1 MKIRKFLKVLNFLFI
16 ILAAEVIIGLVCITN
31 KIKDAKYEEDKT
43 CITQIAINP
52 IEKRLARS
60 QAPSDQVTR
69 ITSSSRLILERIVK
83 TMENTGYGKGYW
95 TQCKNAVRTPTPTSG
110 GLYYIDIPSFYFN
123 EDVGGAWNST
133 YVYYCKEITEFD
145 FSGLNIGGITT
156 LPDFSKWPNLRRL
169 NFSNCKISETS
180 GFMTSSGRK
189 ALRKITYIDLSKNN
203 IESINAG
210 IVHDAR
216 YNLQHQ
222 IITKYLGTIKSGN
235 TGNSTLPDIF
245 VKSYGNIVAPT
256 YYKENIVKISGKKVT
271 VKSKGKEQEK
281 AMVRI
286 PGTSSSPFKGSYV
299 MFNWSGIKAST
310 NPNNNNNN
318 NNNNNQIYYNI
329 SLSYKSSTTSGWEQ
343 IKYIE
348 IYPTSGENVNYNN
361 AKVYVN
367 GNYVGNNTVKYP
379 VTKNGKYTIKI
390 TYPGLRDI
398 ILNQEVKGI
407 DREHPTFT
415 TNYKSETGKN
425 IKYLTVYAKDN
436 VAIKN
441 ISVNGTNIY
450 SCNKKDYYCAY
461 SATYKI
467 SKSGKYTIKVED
479 LAGNWRK
486 IEENVNVD
494 TTPPKIQSLQIKKN
508 DKIYDKD
515 KCAVKVGDKLILN
528 LKAHEEVSK
537 YSGIKI
543 NGTDLKTGTINVGN
557 KTNFSIE
564 IPITDKFG
572 TGTLYGDYV
581 IEIYGLSD
589 KWGNATSYTI
599 KNKVYFDS
607 SYPEISEINI
617 TGGKLS
623 SDKQKMTIYQNQK
636 IVIDLT
642 TEEKLGN
649 NPEIYV
655 CGHKTTFAR
664 LKNKNKNKKDKSEIY
679 HYYAYLDSNYI
690 LQTANAFGY
699 VDKCIPIEIKNYK
712 NLSGNLGD
720 DIIIDES
727 NKSSNGIYL
736 YYGNSEANKLYFASA
751 VDISTYSETGDGY
764 TWLTKVGDKNYKNY
778 KQFRGSYA
786 EKSYWGGTIH
796 QYGCGPTSV
805 AIVLS
810 GLGIDKNPGDVANS
824 IKEGTSPSSLKTA
837 FENFGVTVELKYNT
851 STETTIKN
859 IRNNL
864 EKGMPVLVGVSPG
877 PDSKYT
883 TIGHW
888 LVLLSI
894 SGDTVTISNAG
905 RDSESGTETDNINT
919 LVEKYMEGNG
929 YILVKSAKTDSATN
943 VKNEAI
949 AGDINQDGYIN
960 EYDYLLL
967 QRYLSKLQ
975 ELTDDQKKYANVDGN
990 ESIDANDLTALKVII
1005 NKRVNSLQIGS
1016 SETFKVYDNENK
1028 LVSGDNL
1035 KLSVTEGEEFINVT
1049 ENEDGISIKS
1059 KNELSALNGSV
1070 VIKAT
1075 YLNEKNEEE
1084 KAGEIKLKII
1094 DKNNVTTGFEVI
1106 TGKKVNKNILGDVN
1120 KDGFITEV
1128 DSFDVQRAI
1137 VNLIQLTEEGK
1148 ERGDINKDGVLTVSD
1163 ATDIQ
1168 KMCVNNYNGM
1178 YKNDVFTLK
1187 FNSFEDNNYEDIKDE
1202 NIQNQIRW
1210 YAEGQEDMV
1219 TITPNNDGSANIKVN
1234 ENAVTGS
1241 KIAICCSMLDENSE
1255 DNKYKTARFN
1265 IEIIDKAYV
1274 ELSENTINYDL
1285 SNLPDKY
1292 TYLKV
1297 NTNLDNKD
1305 AEWKSS
1311 DENIVKLKE
1320 DSYGNV
1326 EVIPVKEGTAKV
1338 TVTID
1343 GISDECDVKV
1353 EKSITKI
1360 YTSKQD
1366 ITLKES
1372 LEDEEYIIANSVSK
1386 LLKSSANS
1394 QDIEGEIDATEEP
1407 IITSS
1412 DEDIARM
1419 YKDEETGAYKILAI
1433 SEGKATI
1440 EISSP
1445 TNEDVKETIKVNVKP
1460 LNIPT
1465 IQKVTIDQ
1473 DEGQQEYKKGE
1484 KISFKVVFSEEIKGE
1499 VPELQLVFGNNS
1511 SVGIPKFVG
1520 IEDNNTA
1527 IRYEYEVQEG
1537 DNGILKILGLNGGNL
1552 TDDTGKMDTILT
1564 VNNEEEEFT
1573 IEETEENIDIENETL
1588 EVSSN
1593 DESEDE
1599 SKELSEEYISSN
1611 TKAFVGDDVTEQ
1623 DEMSDELT
1631 GNLET
1636 VPNGINL
1643 LVGEVIADTTA
1654 PEITVVPE
1662 IEKDSY
1668 YLNKGDIVKV
1678 NITSNEDL
1686 AELPTVTMGG
1696 QVATVEGSGKEYT
1709 ASLEINDKIKEGY
1722 LEIQV
1727 SGCRDLSGNEAN
1739 LTVMNEENMDEPIV
1753 IDYSKST
1760 IKAIYIMAEE
1770 GKNYKAGDKVKI
1782 KVVFEDENMKNRN
1795 EYIAA
1800 EEVPVL
1806 NIKFG
1811 RNKAEG
1817 NLESDYTVGEYVNSI
1832 IYTYTIS
1839 EKDIGKMTI
1848 NNITGNIEDAAGN
1861 KTDLSKINISNVVTG
1876 QINEIV
1882 KENESNSNKNEGVLE
1897 KLPFKLPYT
1906 GSVAFWIIIASVGVG
1921 ATIAGVSYIVRK
1933 KHYIK

>member
-1 MKIRKFLKVLNFLFI
+1 MKIMKFLKVLNFLFI
-16 ILAAEVIIGLVCITN
+16 ILVAEVIIGLVCITN

-43 CITQIAINP
+43 SITQIAINP
-52 IEKRLARS
+52 IEKKLAS
-60 QAPSDQVTR
+60 SQVTR

-83 TMENTGYGKGYW
+83 TMENTGCGKAYW
-95 TQCKNAVRTPTPTSG
+95 DQCKNAVRTPTPTSG

-736 YYGNSEANKLYFASA
+736 YYGNSEANKLYFAS
-751 VDISTYSETGDGY
+751 
-764 TWLTKVGDKNYKNY
+764 DKN
-778 KQFRGSYA
+778 
-786 EKSYWGGTIH
+786 
-796 QYGCGPTSV
+796 
-805 AIVLS
+805 
-810 GLGIDKNPGDVANS
+810 
-824 IKEGTSPSSLKTA
+824 
-837 FENFGVTVELKYNT
+837 
-851 STETTIKN
+851 
-859 IRNNL
+859 
-864 EKGMPVLVGVSPG
+864 
-877 PDSKYT
+877 
-883 TIGHW
+883 
-888 LVLLSI
+888 
-894 SGDTVTISNAG
+894 
-905 RDSESGTETDNINT
+905 
-919 LVEKYMEGNG
+919 
-929 YILVKSAKTDSATN
+929 VKD
-943 VKNEAI
+943 EAI
-949 AGDINQDGYIN
+949 AGDINQDGYVN

-975 ELTDDQKKYANVDGN
+975 EFTDDQKKYANVDGN
-990 ESIDANDLTALKVII
+990 DTIDANDLTALKVII

-1028 LVSGDNL
+1028 SVSGDNL
-1035 KLSVTEGEEFINVT
+1035 KISVTEGEEFINVT
-1049 ENEDGISIKS
+1049 ESQDGISIKS

-1075 YLNEKNEEE
+1075 YLNEDNEEE

-1106 TGKKVNKNILGDVN
+1106 TEKKVNKNILGDVN

-1137 VNLIQLTEEGK
+1137 VNLIQLTEEEK

-1187 FNSFEDNNYEDIKDE
+1187 FNSYEDNNYEDIKDE

-1433 SEGKATI
+1433 SEGEATI

-1623 DEMSDELT
+1623 DEISDGLT

-1800 EEVPVL
+1800 EEVPVI

-1882 KENESNSNKNEGVLE
+1882 KEKESNSNSNKNEGVLE

>member
-1 MKIRKFLKVLNFLFI
+1 MKIMKFLKVLNFLFI
-16 ILAAEVIIGLVCITN
+16 ILVAEVIIGLVCITN

-43 CITQIAINP
+43 SITQIAINP
-52 IEKRLARS
+52 IEKKLAKYS
-60 QAPSDQVTR
+60 SVR
-69 ITSSSRLILERIVK
+69 ITSSSDVILKYIINKISDEIWLTWDEQKNMNPVEASLERNNRKALHKI
-83 TMENTGYGKGYW
+83 
-95 TQCKNAVRTPTPTSG
+95 SG
-110 GLYYIDIPSFYFN
+110 GYYIEVPSRYFSS
-123 EDVGGAWNST
+123 AT
-133 YVYYCKEITEFD
+133 CKKETEFN

-664 LKNKNKNKKDKSEIY
+664 LKNKNKKDKSEIY

-736 YYGNSEANKLYFASA
+736 YYGNSELNKLYLAS
-751 VDISTYSETGDGY
+751 
-764 TWLTKVGDKNYKNY
+764 DKN
-778 KQFRGSYA
+778 
-786 EKSYWGGTIH
+786 EK
-796 QYGCGPTSV
+796 
-805 AIVLS
+805 
-810 GLGIDKNPGDVANS
+810 D
-824 IKEGTSPSSLKTA
+824 
-837 FENFGVTVELKYNT
+837 
-851 STETTIKN
+851 
-859 IRNNL
+859 R
-864 EKGMPVLVGVSPG
+864 
-877 PDSKYT
+877 
-883 TIGHW
+883 
-888 LVLLSI
+888 
-894 SGDTVTISNAG
+894 
-905 RDSESGTETDNINT
+905 
-919 LVEKYMEGNG
+919 
-929 YILVKSAKTDSATN
+929 
-943 VKNEAI
+943 AI
-949 AGDINQDGYIN
+949 AGDINQDGYVN

-1210 YAEGQEDMV
+1210 YAEGQADMV

-1241 KIAICCSMLDENSE
+1241 KIVICCSMLDENSE

-1511 SVGIPKFVG
+1511 SVGIPEFVG

-1739 LTVMNEENMDEPIV
+1739 LTVINEENMDEPIV

-1760 IKAIYIMAEE
+1760 IKTIDIMAEE

>member
-1 MKIRKFLKVLNFLFI
+1 MKVLNFLFI
-16 ILAAEVIIGLVCITN
+16 ILVAEVIIGLVCITN

-43 CITQIAINP
+43 SITQIAINP

-664 LKNKNKNKKDKSEIY
+664 LKNKNKKDKSEIY

-736 YYGNSEANKLYFASA
+736 YYGNSELNKLYLAS
-751 VDISTYSETGDGY
+751 
-764 TWLTKVGDKNYKNY
+764 DKN
-778 KQFRGSYA
+778 
-786 EKSYWGGTIH
+786 
-796 QYGCGPTSV
+796 
-805 AIVLS
+805 
-810 GLGIDKNPGDVANS
+810 
-824 IKEGTSPSSLKTA
+824 
-837 FENFGVTVELKYNT
+837 
-851 STETTIKN
+851 
-859 IRNNL
+859 
-864 EKGMPVLVGVSPG
+864 
-877 PDSKYT
+877 
-883 TIGHW
+883 
-888 LVLLSI
+888 
-894 SGDTVTISNAG
+894 
-905 RDSESGTETDNINT
+905 
-919 LVEKYMEGNG
+919 
-929 YILVKSAKTDSATN
+929 VKD
-943 VKNEAI
+943 EAI
-949 AGDINQDGYIN
+949 AGDINQDGYVN

-1075 YLNEKNEEE
+1075 YLNEDNEEE

-1210 YAEGQEDMV
+1210 YAEGQADMV

-1241 KIAICCSMLDENSE
+1241 KIVICCSMLDENSE

-1473 DEGQQEYKKGE
+1473 DEGQQEYKQGE
-1484 KISFKVVFSEEIKGE
+1484 KISIKIAFSEEVKGN
-1499 VPELQLVFGNNS
+1499 VPELQLEFGNNS
-1511 SVGIPKFVG
+1511 SVKNPEFIRF
-1520 IEDNNTA
+1520 EDNNTA

-1537 DNGILKILGLNGGNL
+1537 DNGILKIVGLNDGNL

-1564 VNNEEEEFT
+1564 VNNEEEEDFT
-1573 IEETEENIDIENETL
+1573 IEETEENIDIENEKM
-1588 EVSSN
+1588 EVLSN

-1882 KENESNSNKNEGVLE
+1882 KENESNSNSNKNEGVLE

>member
-1 MKIRKFLKVLNFLFI
+1 MKVLNFLFI
-16 ILAAEVIIGLVCITN
+16 ILVAEVIIGLVCITN

-43 CITQIAINP
+43 SITQIAINP

-310 NPNNNNNN
+310 NPNNNSDNNN

-664 LKNKNKNKKDKSEIY
+664 LKNKNKKDKSEIY

-736 YYGNSEANKLYFASA
+736 YYGNSELNKLYLAS
-751 VDISTYSETGDGY
+751 
-764 TWLTKVGDKNYKNY
+764 DKN
-778 KQFRGSYA
+778 
-786 EKSYWGGTIH
+786 
-796 QYGCGPTSV
+796 
-805 AIVLS
+805 
-810 GLGIDKNPGDVANS
+810 
-824 IKEGTSPSSLKTA
+824 
-837 FENFGVTVELKYNT
+837 
-851 STETTIKN
+851 
-859 IRNNL
+859 
-864 EKGMPVLVGVSPG
+864 
-877 PDSKYT
+877 
-883 TIGHW
+883 
-888 LVLLSI
+888 
-894 SGDTVTISNAG
+894 
-905 RDSESGTETDNINT
+905 
-919 LVEKYMEGNG
+919 
-929 YILVKSAKTDSATN
+929 VKD
-943 VKNEAI
+943 EAI

-1210 YAEGQEDMV
+1210 YAEGQADMV

-1241 KIAICCSMLDENSE
+1241 KIVICCSMLDENSE

-1285 SNLPDKY
+1285 SKLPDKY

-1473 DEGQQEYKKGE
+1473 DEGQQEYKQGE
-1484 KISFKVVFSEEIKGE
+1484 KISIKIAFSEEVKGN
-1499 VPELQLVFGNNS
+1499 VPELQLEFGNNS
-1511 SVGIPKFVG
+1511 SVKNPEFIRF
-1520 IEDNNTA
+1520 EDNNTA

-1537 DNGILKILGLNGGNL
+1537 DNGILKIVGLNDGNL

-1564 VNNEEEEFT
+1564 VNNEEEEDFT
-1573 IEETEENIDIENETL
+1573 IEETEENIDIENEKM
-1588 EVSSN
+1588 EVLSN

-1611 TKAFVGDDVTEQ
+1611 TKAVVGDDVTEQ

-1882 KENESNSNKNEGVLE
+1882 KEKESNSNSNKNEGVLE

>member
-1 MKIRKFLKVLNFLFI
+1 MKIMKFLKVLNFLFI
-16 ILAAEVIIGLVCITN
+16 ILVAEVIIGLVCITN

-43 CITQIAINP
+43 SITQIAINP
-52 IEKRLARS
+52 IEKKLAKYS
-60 QAPSDQVTR
+60 SVR
-69 ITSSSRLILERIVK
+69 ITSSSDVILKYIINKISDEIWLTWDEQKNMNPVEASLERNNRKALHKI
-83 TMENTGYGKGYW
+83 
-95 TQCKNAVRTPTPTSG
+95 SG
-110 GLYYIDIPSFYFN
+110 GYYIEVPSRYFSS
-123 EDVGGAWNST
+123 AT
-133 YVYYCKEITEFD
+133 CKKETEGK

-156 LPDFSKWPNLRRL
+156 LPEFSKWPNLRRL

-664 LKNKNKNKKDKSEIY
+664 LKNKNKKDKSEIY

-736 YYGNSEANKLYFASA
+736 YYGNSELNKLYLAS
-751 VDISTYSETGDGY
+751 
-764 TWLTKVGDKNYKNY
+764 DKN
-778 KQFRGSYA
+778 
-786 EKSYWGGTIH
+786 EK
-796 QYGCGPTSV
+796 
-805 AIVLS
+805 
-810 GLGIDKNPGDVANS
+810 D
-824 IKEGTSPSSLKTA
+824 
-837 FENFGVTVELKYNT
+837 
-851 STETTIKN
+851 
-859 IRNNL
+859 R
-864 EKGMPVLVGVSPG
+864 
-877 PDSKYT
+877 
-883 TIGHW
+883 
-888 LVLLSI
+888 
-894 SGDTVTISNAG
+894 
-905 RDSESGTETDNINT
+905 
-919 LVEKYMEGNG
+919 
-929 YILVKSAKTDSATN
+929 
-943 VKNEAI
+943 AI
-949 AGDINQDGYIN
+949 AGDINQDGYVN

-1202 NIQNQIRW
+1202 NIHNQIRW
-1210 YAEGQEDMV
+1210 YAEGQADMV

-1241 KIAICCSMLDENSE
+1241 KIVICCSMLDENSE

-1433 SEGKATI
+1433 SEGEATI

-1511 SVGIPKFVG
+1511 SVGIPEFVG

-1739 LTVMNEENMDEPIV
+1739 LTVINEENMDEPIV

-1760 IKAIYIMAEE
+1760 IKTIDIMAEE

>member
-1 MKIRKFLKVLNFLFI
+1 MKIMKFLKVLNFLFI
-16 ILAAEVIIGLVCITN
+16 ILVAEVIIGLVCITN

-43 CITQIAINP
+43 SITQIAINP
-52 IEKRLARS
+52 IEKKLAKYS
-60 QAPSDQVTR
+60 SVR
-69 ITSSSRLILERIVK
+69 ITSSSDVILKYIINKISDEIWLTWDEQKNMNPVEASLERNNRKALHKI
-83 TMENTGYGKGYW
+83 
-95 TQCKNAVRTPTPTSG
+95 SG
-110 GLYYIDIPSFYFN
+110 GYYIEVPSRYFSS
-123 EDVGGAWNST
+123 DT
-133 YVYYCKEITEFD
+133 CKKEKEFN

-169 NFSNCKISETS
+169 NFSNCKISGTS

-664 LKNKNKNKKDKSEIY
+664 LKNKNKKDKSEIY

-736 YYGNSEANKLYFASA
+736 YYGNSEANKLYFAS
-751 VDISTYSETGDGY
+751 
-764 TWLTKVGDKNYKNY
+764 DKN
-778 KQFRGSYA
+778 
-786 EKSYWGGTIH
+786 
-796 QYGCGPTSV
+796 
-805 AIVLS
+805 
-810 GLGIDKNPGDVANS
+810 
-824 IKEGTSPSSLKTA
+824 
-837 FENFGVTVELKYNT
+837 
-851 STETTIKN
+851 
-859 IRNNL
+859 
-864 EKGMPVLVGVSPG
+864 
-877 PDSKYT
+877 
-883 TIGHW
+883 
-888 LVLLSI
+888 
-894 SGDTVTISNAG
+894 
-905 RDSESGTETDNINT
+905 
-919 LVEKYMEGNG
+919 
-929 YILVKSAKTDSATN
+929 VKD
-943 VKNEAI
+943 EAI
-949 AGDINQDGYIN
+949 AGDINQDGYVN

-975 ELTDDQKKYANVDGN
+975 ELTDAQKKYANVDGN
-990 ESIDANDLTALKVII
+990 DTIDANDLTALKVII

-1016 SETFKVYDNENK
+1016 SETFKVYDNKNK

-1035 KLSVTEGEEFINVT
+1035 KLSVTEGEELVNVT
-1049 ENEDGISIKS
+1049 KSQDGISIKS

-1070 VIKAT
+1070 VIKVT
-1075 YLNEKNEEE
+1075 YLNENNEEE
-1084 KAGEIKLKII
+1084 KVGEIKLKII
-1094 DKNNVTTGFEVI
+1094 DKNNITTGFEVI
-1106 TGKKVNKNILGDVN
+1106 TAKKVNKNILGDVN

-1128 DSFDVQRAI
+1128 DSFEVQRAI
-1137 VNLIQLTEEGK
+1137 VNLVQFTEEGK

-1210 YAEGQEDMV
+1210 YAEGQADMV

-1241 KIAICCSMLDENSE
+1241 KIVICCSMLDENSE

-1433 SEGKATI
+1433 SEGEATI

-1511 SVGIPKFVG
+1511 SVGIPEFVG

-1739 LTVMNEENMDEPIV
+1739 LTVINEENMDEPIV

-1760 IKAIYIMAEE
+1760 IKTIDIMAEE

>member
-1 MKIRKFLKVLNFLFI
+1 MKIMKFLKVLNFLFI
-16 ILAAEVIIGLVCITN
+16 ILVAEVIIGLVCITN

-43 CITQIAINP
+43 SITQIAINP
-52 IEKRLARS
+52 IEKKLAKYS
-60 QAPSDQVTR
+60 SVR
-69 ITSSSRLILERIVK
+69 ITSSSDVILKYIINKISDEIWLTWDEQKNMNPVEASLERNNRKALHKI
-83 TMENTGYGKGYW
+83 
-95 TQCKNAVRTPTPTSG
+95 SG
-110 GLYYIDIPSFYFN
+110 GYYIEVPSRYFSS
-123 EDVGGAWNST
+123 AT
-133 YVYYCKEITEFD
+133 CKKETEFN

-664 LKNKNKNKKDKSEIY
+664 LKNKNKKDKSEIY

-736 YYGNSEANKLYFASA
+736 YYGNSEANKLYFAS
-751 VDISTYSETGDGY
+751 
-764 TWLTKVGDKNYKNY
+764 DKN
-778 KQFRGSYA
+778 
-786 EKSYWGGTIH
+786 
-796 QYGCGPTSV
+796 
-805 AIVLS
+805 
-810 GLGIDKNPGDVANS
+810 
-824 IKEGTSPSSLKTA
+824 
-837 FENFGVTVELKYNT
+837 
-851 STETTIKN
+851 
-859 IRNNL
+859 
-864 EKGMPVLVGVSPG
+864 
-877 PDSKYT
+877 
-883 TIGHW
+883 
-888 LVLLSI
+888 
-894 SGDTVTISNAG
+894 
-905 RDSESGTETDNINT
+905 
-919 LVEKYMEGNG
+919 
-929 YILVKSAKTDSATN
+929 VKD
-943 VKNEAI
+943 EAI
-949 AGDINQDGYIN
+949 AGDINQDGYVN

-975 ELTDDQKKYANVDGN
+975 EFTDDQKKYANVDGN

-1106 TGKKVNKNILGDVN
+1106 TEKKVNKNILGDVN

-1137 VNLIQLTEEGK
+1137 LNLIQLTEEEK

-1433 SEGKATI
+1433 SEGEATI

-1511 SVGIPKFVG
+1511 SVGIPEFVG

-1739 LTVMNEENMDEPIV
+1739 LTVINEENMDEPIV

-1760 IKAIYIMAEE
+1760 IKTIDIMAEE

-1800 EEVPVL
+1800 EEVSVL

>member
-1 MKIRKFLKVLNFLFI
+1 MKVLNFLFI
-16 ILAAEVIIGLVCITN
+16 ILVAEVIIELVCITN

-43 CITQIAINP
+43 SITQIAINP
-52 IEKRLARS
+52 IEKKLAS
-60 QAPSDQVTR
+60 SQVTR

-83 TMENTGYGKGYW
+83 TMENTGCGKAYW
-95 TQCKNAVRTPTPTSG
+95 DQCKNAVRTPTPTSG
-110 GLYYIDIPSFYFN
+110 GLYYIDIPLFYFN
-123 EDVGGAWNST
+123 EVVGD
-133 YVYYCKEITEFD
+133 CKKITEFD
-145 FSGLNIGGITT
+145 FSGLSIGRITT

-203 IESINAG
+203 IESINTG
-210 IVHDAR
+210 IVQDAR
-216 YNLQHQ
+216 YNLKQQQ
-222 IITKYLGTIKSGN
+222 IIRNLGTIKNGN
-235 TGNSTLPDIF
+235 TGISTLPDIF
-245 VKSYGNIVAPT
+245 VKSYGNIAAPT
-256 YYKENIVKISGKKVT
+256 KYRKDSNIVKISGKKVT
-271 VKSKGKEQEK
+271 IKSKGNGKQNG
-281 AMVRI
+281 VVQI
-286 PGTSSSPFKGSYV
+286 PAASNSPFKGSYV
-299 MFNWSGIKAST
+299 SFNWTGTKAST
-310 NPNNNNNN
+310 NPNYN

-664 LKNKNKNKKDKSEIY
+664 LKNKNKKDKSEIY

-736 YYGNSEANKLYFASA
+736 YYGNSELNKLYLAS
-751 VDISTYSETGDGY
+751 
-764 TWLTKVGDKNYKNY
+764 DKN
-778 KQFRGSYA
+778 
-786 EKSYWGGTIH
+786 EK
-796 QYGCGPTSV
+796 
-805 AIVLS
+805 
-810 GLGIDKNPGDVANS
+810 D
-824 IKEGTSPSSLKTA
+824 
-837 FENFGVTVELKYNT
+837 
-851 STETTIKN
+851 
-859 IRNNL
+859 R
-864 EKGMPVLVGVSPG
+864 
-877 PDSKYT
+877 
-883 TIGHW
+883 
-888 LVLLSI
+888 
-894 SGDTVTISNAG
+894 
-905 RDSESGTETDNINT
+905 
-919 LVEKYMEGNG
+919 
-929 YILVKSAKTDSATN
+929 
-943 VKNEAI
+943 AI
-949 AGDINQDGYIN
+949 AGDINQDGYVN

-1075 YLNEKNEEE
+1075 YLNEDNEEE

-1094 DKNNVTTGFEVI
+1094 DRDNITTGFEVV
-1106 TGKKVNKNILGDVN
+1106 TAKKVNKNILGDVN

-1128 DSFDVQRAI
+1128 DSFEVQRAI
-1137 VNLIQLTEEGK
+1137 VNLIQLTEEEK
-1148 ERGDINKDGVLTVSD
+1148 ERGDINRDGSLNIVD

-1433 SEGKATI
+1433 SEGEATI

-1511 SVGIPKFVG
+1511 SVGIPEFVG

-1564 VNNEEEEFT
+1564 VNNEEEFT

-1739 LTVMNEENMDEPIV
+1739 LTVINEENMDEPIV

-1760 IKAIYIMAEE
+1760 IKTIDIMAEE

>member
-43 CITQIAINP
+43 SVTQIAINP
-52 IEKRLARS
+52 IEKKLAKYS
-60 QAPSDQVTR
+60 SVR
-69 ITSSSRLILERIVK
+69 ITSSSDVILKYIINKISDEIWLTWDEQKNMNPVEASLERNNRKALHKI
-83 TMENTGYGKGYW
+83 
-95 TQCKNAVRTPTPTSG
+95 SG
-110 GLYYIDIPSFYFN
+110 GYYIEVPSRYFSS
-123 EDVGGAWNST
+123 DT
-133 YVYYCKEITEFD
+133 CKKEKEFN

-169 NFSNCKISETS
+169 NFSNCKISGTS

-189 ALRKITYIDLSKNN
+189 ALKNITYIDLSKNN
-203 IESINAG
+203 IESINDG

-348 IYPTSGENVNYNN
+348 IYPTFGENVNYNN

-367 GNYVGNNTVKYP
+367 GNYVGNNKVKYP

-390 TYPGLRDI
+390 TYPGLRDL

-415 TNYKSETGKN
+415 TNYRSEIGKN

-461 SATYKI
+461 SKTYKI
-467 SKSGKYTIKVED
+467 TKSGKYTIKVED

-486 IEENVNVD
+486 IEENVKVD

-543 NGTDLKTGTINVGN
+543 NGVDLKTNTINVGN

-572 TGTLYGDYV
+572 AGALYGDYV
-581 IEIYGLSD
+581 IEIYGISD
-589 KWGNATSYTI
+589 KWGNATSYVI

-623 SDKQKMTIYQNQK
+623 YDKQKMTIYQNQK
-636 IVIDLT
+636 IIIDLT

-664 LKNKNKNKKDKSEIY
+664 LKNKNKKDKSEIY

-736 YYGNSEANKLYFASA
+736 YYGNSELNKLYLAS
-751 VDISTYSETGDGY
+751 
-764 TWLTKVGDKNYKNY
+764 DKN
-778 KQFRGSYA
+778 
-786 EKSYWGGTIH
+786 EK
-796 QYGCGPTSV
+796 
-805 AIVLS
+805 
-810 GLGIDKNPGDVANS
+810 D
-824 IKEGTSPSSLKTA
+824 
-837 FENFGVTVELKYNT
+837 
-851 STETTIKN
+851 
-859 IRNNL
+859 R
-864 EKGMPVLVGVSPG
+864 
-877 PDSKYT
+877 
-883 TIGHW
+883 
-888 LVLLSI
+888 
-894 SGDTVTISNAG
+894 
-905 RDSESGTETDNINT
+905 
-919 LVEKYMEGNG
+919 
-929 YILVKSAKTDSATN
+929 
-943 VKNEAI
+943 AI
-949 AGDINQDGYIN
+949 AGDINQDGYVN

-1210 YAEGQEDMV
+1210 YAEGQADMV

-1241 KIAICCSMLDENSE
+1241 KIVICCSMLDENSE

-1433 SEGKATI
+1433 SEGEATI

-1473 DEGQQEYKKGE
+1473 DEGQQEYKKGK

-1511 SVGIPKFVG
+1511 SVGIPEFVG

-1739 LTVMNEENMDEPIV
+1739 LTVINEENMDEPIV

-1760 IKAIYIMAEE
+1760 IKTIDIMAEE

>member
-1 MKIRKFLKVLNFLFI
+1 MKIMKFLKVLNFLFI
-16 ILAAEVIIGLVCITN
+16 ILVAEVIIGLVCITN

-43 CITQIAINP
+43 SITQIAINP
-52 IEKRLARS
+52 IEKKLAKYS
-60 QAPSDQVTR
+60 SVR
-69 ITSSSRLILERIVK
+69 ITSSSDVILKYIINKISDEIWLTWDEQKNMNPVEASLERNNRKALHKI
-83 TMENTGYGKGYW
+83 
-95 TQCKNAVRTPTPTSG
+95 SG
-110 GLYYIDIPSFYFN
+110 GYYIEVPSRYFSS
-123 EDVGGAWNST
+123 DT
-133 YVYYCKEITEFD
+133 CKKEKEFN

-169 NFSNCKISETS
+169 NFSNCKISGTS

-664 LKNKNKNKKDKSEIY
+664 LKNKNKKDKSEIY

-736 YYGNSEANKLYFASA
+736 YYGNSELNKLYLAS
-751 VDISTYSETGDGY
+751 
-764 TWLTKVGDKNYKNY
+764 DKN
-778 KQFRGSYA
+778 
-786 EKSYWGGTIH
+786 EK
-796 QYGCGPTSV
+796 
-805 AIVLS
+805 
-810 GLGIDKNPGDVANS
+810 D
-824 IKEGTSPSSLKTA
+824 
-837 FENFGVTVELKYNT
+837 
-851 STETTIKN
+851 
-859 IRNNL
+859 R
-864 EKGMPVLVGVSPG
+864 
-877 PDSKYT
+877 
-883 TIGHW
+883 
-888 LVLLSI
+888 
-894 SGDTVTISNAG
+894 
-905 RDSESGTETDNINT
+905 
-919 LVEKYMEGNG
+919 
-929 YILVKSAKTDSATN
+929 
-943 VKNEAI
+943 AI
-949 AGDINQDGYIN
+949 AGDINQDGYVN

-1035 KLSVTEGEEFINVT
+1035 KLSVTEGEELVNVT
-1049 ENEDGISIKS
+1049 KSQDGISIKS

-1210 YAEGQEDMV
+1210 YAEGQADMV

-1241 KIAICCSMLDENSE
+1241 KIVICCSMLDENSE

-1433 SEGKATI
+1433 SEGEATI

-1511 SVGIPKFVG
+1511 SVGIPEFVG

-1739 LTVMNEENMDEPIV
+1739 LTVINEENMDEPIV

-1760 IKAIYIMAEE
+1760 IKTIDIMAEE

>member
-1 MKIRKFLKVLNFLFI
+1 MKVLNFLFI
-16 ILAAEVIIGLVCITN
+16 ILVAEVIIGLVCITN

-43 CITQIAINP
+43 SITQIAINP
-52 IEKRLARS
+52 IEKKLAS
-60 QAPSDQVTR
+60 SQVTR

-83 TMENTGYGKGYW
+83 TMENTGCGKAYW
-95 TQCKNAVRTPTPTSG
+95 DQCKNAVRTPTPTSG
-110 GLYYIDIPSFYFN
+110 GLYYIDIPLFYFN
-123 EDVGGAWNST
+123 EVVGD
-133 YVYYCKEITEFD
+133 CKKITEFD
-145 FSGLNIGGITT
+145 FSGLSIGRITT

-203 IESINAG
+203 IESINTG
-210 IVHDAR
+210 IVQDAR
-216 YNLQHQ
+216 YNLKQQQ
-222 IITKYLGTIKSGN
+222 IIRNLGTIKNGN
-235 TGNSTLPDIF
+235 TGISTLPDIF
-245 VKSYGNIVAPT
+245 VKSYGNIAAPT
-256 YYKENIVKISGKKVT
+256 KYRKDSNIVKISGKKVT
-271 VKSKGKEQEK
+271 IKSKGNGKQNG
-281 AMVRI
+281 VVQI
-286 PGTSSSPFKGSYV
+286 PAASNSPFKGSYV
-299 MFNWSGIKAST
+299 SFNWTGTKAST
-310 NPNNNNNN
+310 NPNYN

-664 LKNKNKNKKDKSEIY
+664 LKNKNKKDKSEIY

-736 YYGNSEANKLYFASA
+736 YYGNSELNKLYLAS
-751 VDISTYSETGDGY
+751 
-764 TWLTKVGDKNYKNY
+764 DKN
-778 KQFRGSYA
+778 
-786 EKSYWGGTIH
+786 EK
-796 QYGCGPTSV
+796 
-805 AIVLS
+805 
-810 GLGIDKNPGDVANS
+810 D
-824 IKEGTSPSSLKTA
+824 
-837 FENFGVTVELKYNT
+837 
-851 STETTIKN
+851 
-859 IRNNL
+859 R
-864 EKGMPVLVGVSPG
+864 
-877 PDSKYT
+877 
-883 TIGHW
+883 
-888 LVLLSI
+888 
-894 SGDTVTISNAG
+894 
-905 RDSESGTETDNINT
+905 
-919 LVEKYMEGNG
+919 
-929 YILVKSAKTDSATN
+929 
-943 VKNEAI
+943 AI
-949 AGDINQDGYIN
+949 AGDINQDGYVN

-1075 YLNEKNEEE
+1075 YLNEDNEEE

-1094 DKNNVTTGFEVI
+1094 DRDNITTGFEVV
-1106 TGKKVNKNILGDVN
+1106 TAKKVNKNILGDVN

-1210 YAEGQEDMV
+1210 YAEGQADMV

-1241 KIAICCSMLDENSE
+1241 KIVICCSMLDENSE

-1473 DEGQQEYKKGE
+1473 DEGQQEYKQGE
-1484 KISFKVVFSEEIKGE
+1484 KISIKIAFSEEVKGN
-1499 VPELQLVFGNNS
+1499 VPELQLEFGNNS
-1511 SVGIPKFVG
+1511 SVKNPEFIRF
-1520 IEDNNTA
+1520 EDNNTA

-1537 DNGILKILGLNGGNL
+1537 DNGILKIVGLNDGNL

-1564 VNNEEEEFT
+1564 VNNEEEEDFT
-1573 IEETEENIDIENETL
+1573 IEETEENIDIENEKM
-1588 EVSSN
+1588 EVLSN

-1668 YLNKGDIVKV
+1668 YLDKGDIVKV

-1760 IKAIYIMAEE
+1760 IKAIYVMAEE

-1848 NNITGNIEDAAGN
+1848 NNITENIEDAAGN

-1882 KENESNSNKNEGVLE
+1882 KENESNSNSNKNEGVLE

>member
-1 MKIRKFLKVLNFLFI
+1 MKIMKFLKVLNFLFI
-16 ILAAEVIIGLVCITN
+16 ILVAEVIIGLVCITN

-43 CITQIAINP
+43 SITQIAINP
-52 IEKRLARS
+52 IEKKLAKYS
-60 QAPSDQVTR
+60 SVR
-69 ITSSSRLILERIVK
+69 ITSSSDVILKYIINKISDEIWLTWDEQKNMNPVEASLERNNRKALHKI
-83 TMENTGYGKGYW
+83 
-95 TQCKNAVRTPTPTSG
+95 SG
-110 GLYYIDIPSFYFN
+110 GYYIEVPSRYFSS
-123 EDVGGAWNST
+123 AT
-133 YVYYCKEITEFD
+133 CKKETEFN

-664 LKNKNKNKKDKSEIY
+664 LKNKNKKDKSEIY

-736 YYGNSEANKLYFASA
+736 YYGNSEANKLYFAS
-751 VDISTYSETGDGY
+751 
-764 TWLTKVGDKNYKNY
+764 DKN
-778 KQFRGSYA
+778 
-786 EKSYWGGTIH
+786 
-796 QYGCGPTSV
+796 
-805 AIVLS
+805 
-810 GLGIDKNPGDVANS
+810 
-824 IKEGTSPSSLKTA
+824 
-837 FENFGVTVELKYNT
+837 
-851 STETTIKN
+851 
-859 IRNNL
+859 
-864 EKGMPVLVGVSPG
+864 
-877 PDSKYT
+877 
-883 TIGHW
+883 
-888 LVLLSI
+888 
-894 SGDTVTISNAG
+894 
-905 RDSESGTETDNINT
+905 
-919 LVEKYMEGNG
+919 
-929 YILVKSAKTDSATN
+929 VKD
-943 VKNEAI
+943 EAI
-949 AGDINQDGYIN
+949 AGDINQDGYVN

-990 ESIDANDLTALKVII
+990 DTIDANDLTALKVII

>member
-43 CITQIAINP
+43 SITQIAINP

-310 NPNNNNNN
+310 NPNNNSDNNN

-664 LKNKNKNKKDKSEIY
+664 LKNKNKKDKSEIY

-736 YYGNSEANKLYFASA
+736 YYGNSELNKLYLAS
-751 VDISTYSETGDGY
+751 
-764 TWLTKVGDKNYKNY
+764 DKN
-778 KQFRGSYA
+778 
-786 EKSYWGGTIH
+786 
-796 QYGCGPTSV
+796 
-805 AIVLS
+805 
-810 GLGIDKNPGDVANS
+810 
-824 IKEGTSPSSLKTA
+824 
-837 FENFGVTVELKYNT
+837 
-851 STETTIKN
+851 
-859 IRNNL
+859 
-864 EKGMPVLVGVSPG
+864 
-877 PDSKYT
+877 
-883 TIGHW
+883 
-888 LVLLSI
+888 
-894 SGDTVTISNAG
+894 
-905 RDSESGTETDNINT
+905 
-919 LVEKYMEGNG
+919 
-929 YILVKSAKTDSATN
+929 VKD
-943 VKNEAI
+943 EAI
-949 AGDINQDGYIN
+949 AGDINQDGYVN

-975 ELTDDQKKYANVDGN
+975 ELTDDKKKYANVDGN

-1075 YLNEKNEEE
+1075 YLNEDNEEE

-1094 DKNNVTTGFEVI
+1094 DRDNITTGFEVV
-1106 TGKKVNKNILGDVN
+1106 TAKKVNKNILGDVN

-1128 DSFDVQRAI
+1128 DSFEVQRAI
-1137 VNLIQLTEEGK
+1137 VNLIQLTEEEK
-1148 ERGDINKDGVLTVSD
+1148 ERGDINRDGSLNIVD

-1433 SEGKATI
+1433 SEGEATI

-1782 KVVFEDENMKNRN
+1782 KVVFEDENMKNIN

-1848 NNITGNIEDAAGN
+1848 NNITGNIEDVAGN

-1882 KENESNSNKNEGVLE
+1882 KENESNSNSNKNEGVLE

>member
-1 MKIRKFLKVLNFLFI
+1 MKIMKFLKVLNFLFI
-16 ILAAEVIIGLVCITN
+16 ILVAEVIIGLVCITN

-43 CITQIAINP
+43 SITQIAINP
-52 IEKRLARS
+52 IEKKLAKYS
-60 QAPSDQVTR
+60 SVR
-69 ITSSSRLILERIVK
+69 ITSSSDVILKYIINKISDEIWLTWDEQKNMNPVEASLERNNRKALHKI
-83 TMENTGYGKGYW
+83 
-95 TQCKNAVRTPTPTSG
+95 SG
-110 GLYYIDIPSFYFN
+110 GYYIEVPSRYFSS
-123 EDVGGAWNST
+123 DT
-133 YVYYCKEITEFD
+133 CKKEKEFN

-169 NFSNCKISETS
+169 NFSNCKISGTS

-664 LKNKNKNKKDKSEIY
+664 LKNKNKKDKSEIY

-736 YYGNSEANKLYFASA
+736 YYGNSEANKLYFAS
-751 VDISTYSETGDGY
+751 
-764 TWLTKVGDKNYKNY
+764 DKN
-778 KQFRGSYA
+778 
-786 EKSYWGGTIH
+786 
-796 QYGCGPTSV
+796 
-805 AIVLS
+805 
-810 GLGIDKNPGDVANS
+810 
-824 IKEGTSPSSLKTA
+824 
-837 FENFGVTVELKYNT
+837 
-851 STETTIKN
+851 
-859 IRNNL
+859 
-864 EKGMPVLVGVSPG
+864 
-877 PDSKYT
+877 
-883 TIGHW
+883 
-888 LVLLSI
+888 
-894 SGDTVTISNAG
+894 
-905 RDSESGTETDNINT
+905 
-919 LVEKYMEGNG
+919 
-929 YILVKSAKTDSATN
+929 VKD
-943 VKNEAI
+943 EAI
-949 AGDINQDGYIN
+949 AGDINQDGYVN

-1210 YAEGQEDMV
+1210 YAEGQADMV

-1241 KIAICCSMLDENSE
+1241 KIVICCSMLDENSE

-1433 SEGKATI
+1433 SEGEATI

-1511 SVGIPKFVG
+1511 SVGIPEFVG

-1739 LTVMNEENMDEPIV
+1739 LTVINEENMDEPIV

-1760 IKAIYIMAEE
+1760 IKTIDIMAEE

>member
-1 MKIRKFLKVLNFLFI
+1 MKVLNFLFI
-16 ILAAEVIIGLVCITN
+16 ILVAEVIIGLVCITN

-43 CITQIAINP
+43 SITQIAINP
-52 IEKRLARS
+52 IEKKLAS
-60 QAPSDQVTR
+60 SQVTR

-83 TMENTGYGKGYW
+83 TMENTGCGKAYW
-95 TQCKNAVRTPTPTSG
+95 DQCKNAVRTPTPTSG
-110 GLYYIDIPSFYFN
+110 GLYYIDIPLFYFN
-123 EDVGGAWNST
+123 EVVGD
-133 YVYYCKEITEFD
+133 CKKITEFD
-145 FSGLNIGGITT
+145 FSGLSIGRITT

-203 IESINAG
+203 IESINTG
-210 IVHDAR
+210 IVQDAR
-216 YNLQHQ
+216 YNLKQQQ
-222 IITKYLGTIKSGN
+222 IIRNLGTIKNGN
-235 TGNSTLPDIF
+235 TGISTLPDIF
-245 VKSYGNIVAPT
+245 VKSYGNIAAPT
-256 YYKENIVKISGKKVT
+256 KYRKDSNIVKISGKKVT
-271 VKSKGKEQEK
+271 IKSKGNGKQNG
-281 AMVRI
+281 VVQI
-286 PGTSSSPFKGSYV
+286 PAASNSPFKGSYV
-299 MFNWSGIKAST
+299 SFNWTGTKAST
-310 NPNNNNNN
+310 NPNYN

-664 LKNKNKNKKDKSEIY
+664 LKNKNKKDKSEIY

-736 YYGNSEANKLYFASA
+736 YYGNSELNKLYLAS
-751 VDISTYSETGDGY
+751 
-764 TWLTKVGDKNYKNY
+764 DKN
-778 KQFRGSYA
+778 
-786 EKSYWGGTIH
+786 EK
-796 QYGCGPTSV
+796 
-805 AIVLS
+805 
-810 GLGIDKNPGDVANS
+810 D
-824 IKEGTSPSSLKTA
+824 
-837 FENFGVTVELKYNT
+837 
-851 STETTIKN
+851 
-859 IRNNL
+859 R
-864 EKGMPVLVGVSPG
+864 
-877 PDSKYT
+877 
-883 TIGHW
+883 
-888 LVLLSI
+888 
-894 SGDTVTISNAG
+894 
-905 RDSESGTETDNINT
+905 
-919 LVEKYMEGNG
+919 
-929 YILVKSAKTDSATN
+929 
-943 VKNEAI
+943 AI
-949 AGDINQDGYIN
+949 AGDINQDGYVN

-1075 YLNEKNEEE
+1075 YLNEDNEEE

-1094 DKNNVTTGFEVI
+1094 DRDNITTGFEVV
-1106 TGKKVNKNILGDVN
+1106 TAKKVNKNILGDVN

-1128 DSFDVQRAI
+1128 DSFEVQRAI
-1137 VNLIQLTEEGK
+1137 VNLIQLTEEEK
-1148 ERGDINKDGVLTVSD
+1148 ERGDINRDGSLNIVD

-1210 YAEGQEDMV
+1210 YAEGQADTV

-1241 KIAICCSMLDENSE
+1241 KIVICCSMLDENSE

-1285 SNLPDKY
+1285 SKLPDKY

-1311 DENIVKLKE
+1311 DENVVKLKE

-1473 DEGQQEYKKGE
+1473 DEGQQEYKQGE
-1484 KISFKVVFSEEIKGE
+1484 KISIKIAFSEEVKGN
-1499 VPELQLVFGNNS
+1499 VPELQLEFGNNS
-1511 SVGIPKFVG
+1511 SVKNPEFIRF
-1520 IEDNNTA
+1520 EDNNTA

-1537 DNGILKILGLNGGNL
+1537 DNGILKIVGLNDGNL

-1564 VNNEEEEFT
+1564 VNNEEEEDFT

-1739 LTVMNEENMDEPIV
+1739 LTVINEENMDEPIV

-1760 IKAIYIMAEE
+1760 IKTIDIMAEE

>member
-43 CITQIAINP
+43 SITQIAINP
-52 IEKRLARS
+52 IEKKLAS
-60 QAPSDQVTR
+60 SQVTR

-83 TMENTGYGKGYW
+83 TMENTGCGKAYW
-95 TQCKNAVRTPTPTSG
+95 DQCKNAVRTPTPTSG
-110 GLYYIDIPSFYFN
+110 GLYYIDIPLFYFN
-123 EDVGGAWNST
+123 EVVGD
-133 YVYYCKEITEFD
+133 CKKIKEFD
-145 FSGLNIGGITT
+145 FSGLSIGRITT

-216 YNLQHQ
+216 YNLKQQQ
-222 IITKYLGTIKSGN
+222 IIRNLGTIKNGN
-235 TGNSTLPDIF
+235 TGISTLPDIF

-256 YYKENIVKISGKKVT
+256 KYRKDSNIVKISGKKVT
-271 VKSKGKEQEK
+271 IKSKGKGKQNG
-281 AMVRI
+281 VVQI
-286 PGTSSSPFKGSYV
+286 PAASNSPFKGSYV
-299 MFNWSGIKAST
+299 SFNWTGTKAST
-310 NPNNNNNN
+310 NPSYN

-329 SLSYKSSTTSGWEQ
+329 SLSYKSSTTSGWKQ

-348 IYPTSGENVNYNN
+348 IYPTFGENVNYNN

-367 GNYVGNNTVKYP
+367 GNYVGNNKVKYP

-390 TYPGLRDI
+390 TYPGLRDL

-415 TNYKSETGKN
+415 TNYRSEIGKN

-461 SATYKI
+461 SKTYKI
-467 SKSGKYTIKVED
+467 TKSGKYTIKVED

-486 IEENVNVD
+486 IEENVKVD

-572 TGTLYGDYV
+572 TGALYGDYV
-581 IEIYGLSD
+581 IEIYGISD
-589 KWGNATSYTI
+589 KWGNATSYAI

-623 SDKQKMTIYQNQK
+623 YDKQKMTIYQNQK
-636 IVIDLT
+636 IIIDLT

-664 LKNKNKNKKDKSEIY
+664 LKNKNKKDKSEIY

-736 YYGNSEANKLYFASA
+736 YYGNSELNKLYLAS
-751 VDISTYSETGDGY
+751 
-764 TWLTKVGDKNYKNY
+764 DKN
-778 KQFRGSYA
+778 
-786 EKSYWGGTIH
+786 
-796 QYGCGPTSV
+796 
-805 AIVLS
+805 
-810 GLGIDKNPGDVANS
+810 
-824 IKEGTSPSSLKTA
+824 
-837 FENFGVTVELKYNT
+837 
-851 STETTIKN
+851 
-859 IRNNL
+859 
-864 EKGMPVLVGVSPG
+864 
-877 PDSKYT
+877 
-883 TIGHW
+883 
-888 LVLLSI
+888 
-894 SGDTVTISNAG
+894 
-905 RDSESGTETDNINT
+905 
-919 LVEKYMEGNG
+919 
-929 YILVKSAKTDSATN
+929 VKD
-943 VKNEAI
+943 EAI
-949 AGDINQDGYIN
+949 AGDINQDGYVN

-990 ESIDANDLTALKVII
+990 DTIDANDLTALKVII

-1016 SETFKVYDNENK
+1016 SETFKVYDNKNK
-1028 LVSGDNL
+1028 LVSIDNL
-1035 KLSVTEGEEFINVT
+1035 KLSVTEGEELVNVT
-1049 ENEDGISIKS
+1049 KSQDGISIKS

-1070 VIKAT
+1070 VIKVT
-1075 YLNEKNEEE
+1075 YLNENNEEE
-1084 KAGEIKLKII
+1084 KVGEIKLKII
-1094 DKNNVTTGFEVI
+1094 DKNNITTGFEVI
-1106 TGKKVNKNILGDVN
+1106 TAKKVNKNILGDVN

-1128 DSFDVQRAI
+1128 DSFEVQRAI
-1137 VNLIQLTEEGK
+1137 VNLVQFTEEEK
-1148 ERGDINKDGVLTVSD
+1148 ERGDINRDGSLNVVD
-1163 ATDIQ
+1163 ATGIQ
-1168 KMCVNNYNGM
+1168 KMSFNNYNRM

-1210 YAEGQEDMV
+1210 YAEGQADMV

-1241 KIAICCSMLDENSE
+1241 KIVICCSMLDENSE

-1285 SNLPDKY
+1285 SKLPDKY

-1311 DENIVKLKE
+1311 DENVVKLKE

-1433 SEGKATI
+1433 SEGEATI

-1727 SGCRDLSGNEAN
+1727 SGCRGLSGNEAN

-1882 KENESNSNKNEGVLE
+1882 KENESNSNSNKNEGVLE

>member
-1 MKIRKFLKVLNFLFI
+1 MKVLNFLFI
-16 ILAAEVIIGLVCITN
+16 ILVAEVIIGLVCITN

-43 CITQIAINP
+43 SITQIAINP
-52 IEKRLARS
+52 IEKKLAS
-60 QAPSDQVTR
+60 SQVTR

-83 TMENTGYGKGYW
+83 TMENTGCGKAYW
-95 TQCKNAVRTPTPTSG
+95 DQCKNAVRTPTPTSG
-110 GLYYIDIPSFYFN
+110 GLYYIDIPLFYFN
-123 EDVGGAWNST
+123 EVVGD
-133 YVYYCKEITEFD
+133 CKKITEFD
-145 FSGLNIGGITT
+145 FSGLSIGRITT

-203 IESINAG
+203 IESINTG
-210 IVHDAR
+210 IVQDAR
-216 YNLQHQ
+216 YNLKQQQ
-222 IITKYLGTIKSGN
+222 IIRNLGTIKNGN
-235 TGNSTLPDIF
+235 TGISTLPDIF
-245 VKSYGNIVAPT
+245 VKSYGNIAAPT
-256 YYKENIVKISGKKVT
+256 KYRKDSNIVKISGKKVT
-271 VKSKGKEQEK
+271 IKSKGNGKQNG
-281 AMVRI
+281 VVQI
-286 PGTSSSPFKGSYV
+286 PAASNSPFKGSYV
-299 MFNWSGIKAST
+299 SFNWTGTKAST
-310 NPNNNNNN
+310 NPNYN

-329 SLSYKSSTTSGWEQ
+329 SLSYKSSTTSGWKQ

-348 IYPTSGENVNYNN
+348 IYPTFGENVNYNN

-415 TNYKSETGKN
+415 TNYRSEIGKN

-664 LKNKNKNKKDKSEIY
+664 LKNKNKKDKSEIY

-736 YYGNSEANKLYFASA
+736 YYGNSEANKLYFAS
-751 VDISTYSETGDGY
+751 
-764 TWLTKVGDKNYKNY
+764 DKN
-778 KQFRGSYA
+778 
-786 EKSYWGGTIH
+786 
-796 QYGCGPTSV
+796 
-805 AIVLS
+805 
-810 GLGIDKNPGDVANS
+810 
-824 IKEGTSPSSLKTA
+824 
-837 FENFGVTVELKYNT
+837 
-851 STETTIKN
+851 
-859 IRNNL
+859 
-864 EKGMPVLVGVSPG
+864 
-877 PDSKYT
+877 
-883 TIGHW
+883 
-888 LVLLSI
+888 
-894 SGDTVTISNAG
+894 
-905 RDSESGTETDNINT
+905 
-919 LVEKYMEGNG
+919 
-929 YILVKSAKTDSATN
+929 VKD
-943 VKNEAI
+943 EAI
-949 AGDINQDGYIN
+949 AGDINQDGYVN

-1210 YAEGQEDMV
+1210 YAEGQADMV

-1241 KIAICCSMLDENSE
+1241 KIVICCSMLDENSE

-1433 SEGKATI
+1433 SEGEATI

-1511 SVGIPKFVG
+1511 SVGIPEFVG

-1739 LTVMNEENMDEPIV
+1739 LTVINEENMDEPIV

-1760 IKAIYIMAEE
+1760 IKTIDIMAEE

>member
-664 LKNKNKNKKDKSEIY
+664 LKNKNKKDKSEIY

-736 YYGNSEANKLYFASA
+736 YYGNSEANKLYFAS
-751 VDISTYSETGDGY
+751 
-764 TWLTKVGDKNYKNY
+764 DKN
-778 KQFRGSYA
+778 
-786 EKSYWGGTIH
+786 
-796 QYGCGPTSV
+796 
-805 AIVLS
+805 
-810 GLGIDKNPGDVANS
+810 
-824 IKEGTSPSSLKTA
+824 
-837 FENFGVTVELKYNT
+837 
-851 STETTIKN
+851 
-859 IRNNL
+859 
-864 EKGMPVLVGVSPG
+864 
-877 PDSKYT
+877 
-883 TIGHW
+883 
-888 LVLLSI
+888 
-894 SGDTVTISNAG
+894 
-905 RDSESGTETDNINT
+905 
-919 LVEKYMEGNG
+919 
-929 YILVKSAKTDSATN
+929 VKD
-943 VKNEAI
+943 EAI
-949 AGDINQDGYIN
+949 AGDINQDGYVN

-975 ELTDDQKKYANVDGN
+975 EFTDDQKKYANVDGN
-990 ESIDANDLTALKVII
+990 DTIDANDLTALKVII

-1028 LVSGDNL
+1028 SVSGDNL
-1035 KLSVTEGEEFINVT
+1035 KISVTEGEEFINVT
-1049 ENEDGISIKS
+1049 ESQDGISIKS

-1075 YLNEKNEEE
+1075 YLNEDNEEE

-1106 TGKKVNKNILGDVN
+1106 TEKKVNKNILGDVN

-1137 VNLIQLTEEGK
+1137 VNLIQLTEEEK

-1433 SEGKATI
+1433 SEGEATI

-1511 SVGIPKFVG
+1511 SVGIPEFVG

>member
-318 NNNNNQIYYNI
+318 INNNNQIYYNI

-664 LKNKNKNKKDKSEIY
+664 LKNKNKKDKSEIY

-736 YYGNSEANKLYFASA
+736 YYGNSEANKLYFAS
-751 VDISTYSETGDGY
+751 
-764 TWLTKVGDKNYKNY
+764 DKN
-778 KQFRGSYA
+778 
-786 EKSYWGGTIH
+786 
-796 QYGCGPTSV
+796 
-805 AIVLS
+805 
-810 GLGIDKNPGDVANS
+810 
-824 IKEGTSPSSLKTA
+824 
-837 FENFGVTVELKYNT
+837 
-851 STETTIKN
+851 
-859 IRNNL
+859 
-864 EKGMPVLVGVSPG
+864 
-877 PDSKYT
+877 
-883 TIGHW
+883 
-888 LVLLSI
+888 
-894 SGDTVTISNAG
+894 
-905 RDSESGTETDNINT
+905 
-919 LVEKYMEGNG
+919 
-929 YILVKSAKTDSATN
+929 VKD
-943 VKNEAI
+943 EAI
-949 AGDINQDGYIN
+949 AGDINQDGYVN

-1241 KIAICCSMLDENSE
+1241 KIVICCSMLDENSE

-1433 SEGKATI
+1433 SEGEATI

-1511 SVGIPKFVG
+1511 SVGIPEFVG

-1739 LTVMNEENMDEPIV
+1739 LTVINEENMDEPIV

-1760 IKAIYIMAEE
+1760 IKTIDIMAEE

>member
-1 MKIRKFLKVLNFLFI
+1 MKIMKFLKVLNFLFI
-16 ILAAEVIIGLVCITN
+16 ILVAEVIIGLVCITN

-43 CITQIAINP
+43 SITQIAINP
-52 IEKRLARS
+52 IEKKLAKYS
-60 QAPSDQVTR
+60 SVR
-69 ITSSSRLILERIVK
+69 ITSSSDVILKYIINKISDEIWLTWDEQKNMNPVEASLERNNRKALHKI
-83 TMENTGYGKGYW
+83 
-95 TQCKNAVRTPTPTSG
+95 SG
-110 GLYYIDIPSFYFN
+110 GYYIEVPSRYFSS
-123 EDVGGAWNST
+123 DT
-133 YVYYCKEITEFD
+133 CKKEKEFN

-169 NFSNCKISETS
+169 NFSNCKISGTS

-189 ALRKITYIDLSKNN
+189 ALKNITYIDLSKNN
-203 IESINAG
+203 IESINDG

-245 VKSYGNIVAPT
+245 VKSYGNIVVPT

-664 LKNKNKNKKDKSEIY
+664 LKNKNKKDKSEIY

-736 YYGNSEANKLYFASA
+736 YYGNSELNKLYLAS
-751 VDISTYSETGDGY
+751 
-764 TWLTKVGDKNYKNY
+764 DKN
-778 KQFRGSYA
+778 
-786 EKSYWGGTIH
+786 EK
-796 QYGCGPTSV
+796 
-805 AIVLS
+805 
-810 GLGIDKNPGDVANS
+810 D
-824 IKEGTSPSSLKTA
+824 
-837 FENFGVTVELKYNT
+837 
-851 STETTIKN
+851 
-859 IRNNL
+859 R
-864 EKGMPVLVGVSPG
+864 
-877 PDSKYT
+877 
-883 TIGHW
+883 
-888 LVLLSI
+888 
-894 SGDTVTISNAG
+894 
-905 RDSESGTETDNINT
+905 
-919 LVEKYMEGNG
+919 
-929 YILVKSAKTDSATN
+929 
-943 VKNEAI
+943 AI
-949 AGDINQDGYIN
+949 AGDINQDGYVN

-1210 YAEGQEDMV
+1210 YAEGQADMV

-1241 KIAICCSMLDENSE
+1241 KIVICCSMLDENSE

-1285 SNLPDKY
+1285 SKLPDKY

-1311 DENIVKLKE
+1311 DENVVKLKE

>member
-1 MKIRKFLKVLNFLFI
+1 MKVLNFLFI
-16 ILAAEVIIGLVCITN
+16 ILVAEVIIGLVCITN

-43 CITQIAINP
+43 SVTQIAINP

-156 LPDFSKWPNLRRL
+156 LPDFSKWPNLRIL

-664 LKNKNKNKKDKSEIY
+664 LKNKNKKDKSEIY

-690 LQTANAFGY
+690 LQTANVFGY

-736 YYGNSEANKLYFASA
+736 YYGNSEANKLYFAS
-751 VDISTYSETGDGY
+751 
-764 TWLTKVGDKNYKNY
+764 DKN
-778 KQFRGSYA
+778 
-786 EKSYWGGTIH
+786 
-796 QYGCGPTSV
+796 
-805 AIVLS
+805 
-810 GLGIDKNPGDVANS
+810 
-824 IKEGTSPSSLKTA
+824 
-837 FENFGVTVELKYNT
+837 
-851 STETTIKN
+851 
-859 IRNNL
+859 
-864 EKGMPVLVGVSPG
+864 
-877 PDSKYT
+877 
-883 TIGHW
+883 
-888 LVLLSI
+888 
-894 SGDTVTISNAG
+894 
-905 RDSESGTETDNINT
+905 
-919 LVEKYMEGNG
+919 
-929 YILVKSAKTDSATN
+929 VKD
-943 VKNEAI
+943 EAI

-990 ESIDANDLTALKVII
+990 DTIDANDLTALKVII

-1016 SETFKVYDNENK
+1016 SETFKVYDDKNK
-1028 LVSGDNL
+1028 LVSIDNL
-1035 KLSVTEGEEFINVT
+1035 KLSVTEGEELVNVT
-1049 ENEDGISIKS
+1049 KSQDGISIKS

-1070 VIKAT
+1070 VIKVT
-1075 YLNEKNEEE
+1075 YLNENNEEE
-1084 KAGEIKLKII
+1084 KVGEIKLKII
-1094 DKNNVTTGFEVI
+1094 DKNNITTGFEVI
-1106 TGKKVNKNILGDVN
+1106 TAKKVNKNILGDVN

-1128 DSFDVQRAI
+1128 DSFEVQRAI
-1137 VNLIQLTEEGK
+1137 VNLVQFTEEEK
-1148 ERGDINKDGVLTVSD
+1148 ERGDINRDGSLNVVD
-1163 ATDIQ
+1163 ATGIQ
-1168 KMCVNNYNGM
+1168 KMSFNNYNRM

-1210 YAEGQEDMV
+1210 YAEGQADMV

-1241 KIAICCSMLDENSE
+1241 KIVICCSMLDENSE

-1285 SNLPDKY
+1285 SKLPDKY

-1311 DENIVKLKE
+1311 DENVVKLKE

-1433 SEGKATI
+1433 SEGEATI

-1882 KENESNSNKNEGVLE
+1882 KENKSDSNSNKNEGVLE

>member
-43 CITQIAINP
+43 SVTQIAINP
-52 IEKRLARS
+52 IEKKLAKYS
-60 QAPSDQVTR
+60 SVR
-69 ITSSSRLILERIVK
+69 ITSSSDVILKYIINKISDEIWLTWDEQKNMNPVEASLERNNRKALHKI
-83 TMENTGYGKGYW
+83 
-95 TQCKNAVRTPTPTSG
+95 SG
-110 GLYYIDIPSFYFN
+110 GYYIEVPSRYFSS
-123 EDVGGAWNST
+123 DT
-133 YVYYCKEITEFD
+133 CKKEKEFN

-222 IITKYLGTIKSGN
+222 IITKYLGTIKRGN

-271 VKSKGKEQEK
+271 VKSKGKEKEK

-310 NPNNNNNN
+310 NPNNNSYNNNNNN

-329 SLSYKSSTTSGWEQ
+329 SLSYKSSTTSGWKQ

-348 IYPTSGENVNYNN
+348 IYPTFGENVNYNN

-367 GNYVGNNTVKYP
+367 GNYVGNNKVKYP

-390 TYPGLRDI
+390 TYPGLRDL

-415 TNYKSETGKN
+415 TNYRSEIGKN

-461 SATYKI
+461 SKTYKI
-467 SKSGKYTIKVED
+467 TKSGKYTIKVED

-486 IEENVNVD
+486 IEENVKVD

-664 LKNKNKNKKDKSEIY
+664 LKNKNKKDKSEIY

-736 YYGNSEANKLYFASA
+736 YYGNSEANKLYFAS
-751 VDISTYSETGDGY
+751 
-764 TWLTKVGDKNYKNY
+764 DKN
-778 KQFRGSYA
+778 
-786 EKSYWGGTIH
+786 
-796 QYGCGPTSV
+796 
-805 AIVLS
+805 
-810 GLGIDKNPGDVANS
+810 
-824 IKEGTSPSSLKTA
+824 
-837 FENFGVTVELKYNT
+837 
-851 STETTIKN
+851 
-859 IRNNL
+859 
-864 EKGMPVLVGVSPG
+864 
-877 PDSKYT
+877 
-883 TIGHW
+883 
-888 LVLLSI
+888 
-894 SGDTVTISNAG
+894 
-905 RDSESGTETDNINT
+905 
-919 LVEKYMEGNG
+919 
-929 YILVKSAKTDSATN
+929 VKD
-943 VKNEAI
+943 EAI

-990 ESIDANDLTALKVII
+990 DTIDANDLTALKVII

-1075 YLNEKNEEE
+1075 YLNEDNEEE

-1094 DKNNVTTGFEVI
+1094 DRDNITTGFEVV
-1106 TGKKVNKNILGDVN
+1106 TAKKVNKNILGDVN

-1128 DSFDVQRAI
+1128 DSFEVQRAI
-1137 VNLIQLTEEGK
+1137 VNLVQFTEEEK
-1148 ERGDINKDGVLTVSD
+1148 ERGDINRDGSLNVVD

-1168 KMCVNNYNGM
+1168 KMCVNSYNGM

-1187 FNSFEDNNYEDIKDE
+1187 FKSLKDDNYEDFKDE
-1202 NIQNQIRW
+1202 SIQNKIRW
-1210 YAEGQEDMV
+1210 YAEGQADMV

-1241 KIAICCSMLDENSE
+1241 KIVICCSMLDENSE

-1433 SEGKATI
+1433 SEGEATI

-1696 QVATVEGSGKEYT
+1696 QMATVEGSGKEYT

-1739 LTVMNEENMDEPIV
+1739 LTVINEENMDEPIV

-1760 IKAIYIMAEE
+1760 IKTIDIMAEE

>member
-1 MKIRKFLKVLNFLFI
+1 MKVLNFLFI
-16 ILAAEVIIGLVCITN
+16 ILVAEVIIGLVCITN

-43 CITQIAINP
+43 SITQIAINP

-133 YVYYCKEITEFD
+133 YAYYCKEITEFD

-664 LKNKNKNKKDKSEIY
+664 LKNKNKKDKSEIY

-736 YYGNSEANKLYFASA
+736 YYGNSELNKLYLAS
-751 VDISTYSETGDGY
+751 
-764 TWLTKVGDKNYKNY
+764 DKN
-778 KQFRGSYA
+778 
-786 EKSYWGGTIH
+786 
-796 QYGCGPTSV
+796 
-805 AIVLS
+805 
-810 GLGIDKNPGDVANS
+810 
-824 IKEGTSPSSLKTA
+824 
-837 FENFGVTVELKYNT
+837 
-851 STETTIKN
+851 
-859 IRNNL
+859 
-864 EKGMPVLVGVSPG
+864 
-877 PDSKYT
+877 
-883 TIGHW
+883 
-888 LVLLSI
+888 
-894 SGDTVTISNAG
+894 
-905 RDSESGTETDNINT
+905 
-919 LVEKYMEGNG
+919 
-929 YILVKSAKTDSATN
+929 VKD
-943 VKNEAI
+943 EAI
-949 AGDINQDGYIN
+949 AGDINQDGYVN

-1075 YLNEKNEEE
+1075 YLNEDNEEE

-1210 YAEGQEDMV
+1210 YAEGQADMV

-1241 KIAICCSMLDENSE
+1241 KIVICCSMLDENSE

-1473 DEGQQEYKKGE
+1473 DEGQQEYKQGE
-1484 KISFKVVFSEEIKGE
+1484 KISIKIAFSEEVKGN
-1499 VPELQLVFGNNS
+1499 VPELQLEFGNNS
-1511 SVGIPKFVG
+1511 SVKNPEFIRF
-1520 IEDNNTA
+1520 EDNNTA

-1537 DNGILKILGLNGGNL
+1537 DNGILKIVGLNDGNL

-1564 VNNEEEEFT
+1564 VNNEEEEDFT
-1573 IEETEENIDIENETL
+1573 IEETEENIDIENEKM
-1588 EVSSN
+1588 EVLSN

-1882 KENESNSNKNEGVLE
+1882 KENESNSNSNKNEGVLE

>member
-1 MKIRKFLKVLNFLFI
+1 MKVLNFLFI
-16 ILAAEVIIGLVCITN
+16 ILVAEVIIGLVCITN

-43 CITQIAINP
+43 SITQIAINP

-664 LKNKNKNKKDKSEIY
+664 LKNKNKKDKSEIY

-736 YYGNSEANKLYFASA
+736 YYGNSELNKLYLAS
-751 VDISTYSETGDGY
+751 
-764 TWLTKVGDKNYKNY
+764 DKN
-778 KQFRGSYA
+778 
-786 EKSYWGGTIH
+786 
-796 QYGCGPTSV
+796 
-805 AIVLS
+805 
-810 GLGIDKNPGDVANS
+810 
-824 IKEGTSPSSLKTA
+824 
-837 FENFGVTVELKYNT
+837 
-851 STETTIKN
+851 
-859 IRNNL
+859 
-864 EKGMPVLVGVSPG
+864 
-877 PDSKYT
+877 
-883 TIGHW
+883 
-888 LVLLSI
+888 
-894 SGDTVTISNAG
+894 
-905 RDSESGTETDNINT
+905 
-919 LVEKYMEGNG
+919 
-929 YILVKSAKTDSATN
+929 VKD
-943 VKNEAI
+943 EAI

-1210 YAEGQEDMV
+1210 YAEGQADMV

-1241 KIAICCSMLDENSE
+1241 KIVICCSMLDENSE

-1285 SNLPDKY
+1285 SKLPDKY

-1419 YKDEETGAYKILAI
+1419 YKDKETGAYKILAI

-1473 DEGQQEYKKGE
+1473 DEGQQEYKQGE
-1484 KISFKVVFSEEIKGE
+1484 KISIKIAFSEEVKGN
-1499 VPELQLVFGNNS
+1499 VPELQLEFGNNS
-1511 SVGIPKFVG
+1511 SVKNPEFIRF
-1520 IEDNNTA
+1520 EDNNTA

-1537 DNGILKILGLNGGNL
+1537 DNGILKIVGLNDGNL

-1564 VNNEEEEFT
+1564 VNNEEEEDFT
-1573 IEETEENIDIENETL
+1573 IEETEENIDIENEKM
-1588 EVSSN
+1588 EVLSN

-1882 KENESNSNKNEGVLE
+1882 KENESNSNSNKNEGVLE

>member
-1 MKIRKFLKVLNFLFI
+1 MKIMKFLKVLNFLFI
-16 ILAAEVIIGLVCITN
+16 ILVAEVIIGLVCITN

-43 CITQIAINP
+43 SITQIAINP
-52 IEKRLARS
+52 IEKKLAKYS
-60 QAPSDQVTR
+60 SVR
-69 ITSSSRLILERIVK
+69 ITSSSDVILKYIINKISDEIWLTWDEQKNMNPVEASLERNNRKALHKI
-83 TMENTGYGKGYW
+83 
-95 TQCKNAVRTPTPTSG
+95 SG
-110 GLYYIDIPSFYFN
+110 GYYIEVPSRYFSS
-123 EDVGGAWNST
+123 DT
-133 YVYYCKEITEFD
+133 CKKEKEFN

-169 NFSNCKISETS
+169 NFSNCKISGTS

-664 LKNKNKNKKDKSEIY
+664 LKNKNKKDKSEIY

-736 YYGNSEANKLYFASA
+736 YYGNSELNKLYLAS
-751 VDISTYSETGDGY
+751 
-764 TWLTKVGDKNYKNY
+764 DKN
-778 KQFRGSYA
+778 
-786 EKSYWGGTIH
+786 EK
-796 QYGCGPTSV
+796 
-805 AIVLS
+805 
-810 GLGIDKNPGDVANS
+810 D
-824 IKEGTSPSSLKTA
+824 
-837 FENFGVTVELKYNT
+837 
-851 STETTIKN
+851 
-859 IRNNL
+859 R
-864 EKGMPVLVGVSPG
+864 
-877 PDSKYT
+877 
-883 TIGHW
+883 
-888 LVLLSI
+888 
-894 SGDTVTISNAG
+894 
-905 RDSESGTETDNINT
+905 
-919 LVEKYMEGNG
+919 
-929 YILVKSAKTDSATN
+929 
-943 VKNEAI
+943 AI
-949 AGDINQDGYIN
+949 AGDINQDGYVN

-1035 KLSVTEGEEFINVT
+1035 KLSVTEGEELVNVT
-1049 ENEDGISIKS
+1049 KSQDGISIKS

-1128 DSFDVQRAI
+1128 DSFDVQRAM

-1210 YAEGQEDMV
+1210 YAEGQADMV

-1241 KIAICCSMLDENSE
+1241 KIVICCSMLDENSE

-1433 SEGKATI
+1433 SEGEATI

-1511 SVGIPKFVG
+1511 SVGIPEFVG

-1739 LTVMNEENMDEPIV
+1739 LTVINEENMDEPIV

-1760 IKAIYIMAEE
+1760 IKTIDIMAEE

>member
-664 LKNKNKNKKDKSEIY
+664 LKNKNKKDKSEIY

-736 YYGNSEANKLYFASA
+736 YYGNSEANKLYFAS
-751 VDISTYSETGDGY
+751 
-764 TWLTKVGDKNYKNY
+764 DKN
-778 KQFRGSYA
+778 
-786 EKSYWGGTIH
+786 
-796 QYGCGPTSV
+796 
-805 AIVLS
+805 
-810 GLGIDKNPGDVANS
+810 
-824 IKEGTSPSSLKTA
+824 
-837 FENFGVTVELKYNT
+837 
-851 STETTIKN
+851 
-859 IRNNL
+859 
-864 EKGMPVLVGVSPG
+864 
-877 PDSKYT
+877 
-883 TIGHW
+883 
-888 LVLLSI
+888 
-894 SGDTVTISNAG
+894 
-905 RDSESGTETDNINT
+905 
-919 LVEKYMEGNG
+919 
-929 YILVKSAKTDSATN
+929 VKD
-943 VKNEAI
+943 EAI
-949 AGDINQDGYIN
+949 AGDINQDGYVN

-1210 YAEGQEDMV
+1210 YAEGQADMV

-1241 KIAICCSMLDENSE
+1241 KIVICCSMLDENSE

>member
-1 MKIRKFLKVLNFLFI
+1 MKVLNFLFI
-16 ILAAEVIIGLVCITN
+16 ILVAEVIIGLVCITN

-43 CITQIAINP
+43 SITQIAINP

-664 LKNKNKNKKDKSEIY
+664 LKNKNKKDKSEIY

-736 YYGNSEANKLYFASA
+736 YYGNSEANKLYFAS
-751 VDISTYSETGDGY
+751 
-764 TWLTKVGDKNYKNY
+764 DKN
-778 KQFRGSYA
+778 
-786 EKSYWGGTIH
+786 
-796 QYGCGPTSV
+796 
-805 AIVLS
+805 
-810 GLGIDKNPGDVANS
+810 
-824 IKEGTSPSSLKTA
+824 
-837 FENFGVTVELKYNT
+837 
-851 STETTIKN
+851 
-859 IRNNL
+859 
-864 EKGMPVLVGVSPG
+864 
-877 PDSKYT
+877 
-883 TIGHW
+883 
-888 LVLLSI
+888 
-894 SGDTVTISNAG
+894 
-905 RDSESGTETDNINT
+905 
-919 LVEKYMEGNG
+919 
-929 YILVKSAKTDSATN
+929 VKD
-943 VKNEAI
+943 EAI
-949 AGDINQDGYIN
+949 AGDINQDGYVN

-975 ELTDDQKKYANVDGN
+975 ELTDDQKKYASVDGN
-990 ESIDANDLTALKVII
+990 DTIDANDLTALKVII

-1210 YAEGQEDMV
+1210 YAEGQADMV

-1241 KIAICCSMLDENSE
+1241 KIVICCSMLDENSE

-1473 DEGQQEYKKGE
+1473 DEGQQEYKQGE
-1484 KISFKVVFSEEIKGE
+1484 KISIKIAFSEEVKGN
-1499 VPELQLVFGNNS
+1499 VPELQLEFGNNS
-1511 SVGIPKFVG
+1511 SVKNPEFIRF
-1520 IEDNNTA
+1520 EDNNTA

-1537 DNGILKILGLNGGNL
+1537 DNGILKIVGLNDGNL

-1564 VNNEEEEFT
+1564 VNNEEEEDFT
-1573 IEETEENIDIENETL
+1573 IEETEENIDIENEKM
-1588 EVSSN
+1588 EVLSN

-1882 KENESNSNKNEGVLE
+1882 KEKESNSNSNKNEGVLE

>member
-1 MKIRKFLKVLNFLFI
+1 MKIMKFLKVLNFLFI
-16 ILAAEVIIGLVCITN
+16 ILVAEVIIGLVCITN

-43 CITQIAINP
+43 SITQIAINP
-52 IEKRLARS
+52 IEKKLAKYS
-60 QAPSDQVTR
+60 SVR
-69 ITSSSRLILERIVK
+69 ITSSSDVILKYIINKISDEIWLTWDEQKNMNPVEASLERNNRKALHKI
-83 TMENTGYGKGYW
+83 
-95 TQCKNAVRTPTPTSG
+95 SG
-110 GLYYIDIPSFYFN
+110 GYYIEVPSRYFSS
-123 EDVGGAWNST
+123 DT
-133 YVYYCKEITEFD
+133 CKKEKEFN

-169 NFSNCKISETS
+169 NFSNCKISGTS

-189 ALRKITYIDLSKNN
+189 ALKNITYIDLSKNN
-203 IESINAG
+203 IESINDG

-245 VKSYGNIVAPT
+245 VKSYGNIVVPT

-664 LKNKNKNKKDKSEIY
+664 LKNKNKKDKSEIY

-736 YYGNSEANKLYFASA
+736 YYGNSEANKLYFAS
-751 VDISTYSETGDGY
+751 
-764 TWLTKVGDKNYKNY
+764 DKN
-778 KQFRGSYA
+778 
-786 EKSYWGGTIH
+786 
-796 QYGCGPTSV
+796 
-805 AIVLS
+805 
-810 GLGIDKNPGDVANS
+810 
-824 IKEGTSPSSLKTA
+824 
-837 FENFGVTVELKYNT
+837 
-851 STETTIKN
+851 
-859 IRNNL
+859 
-864 EKGMPVLVGVSPG
+864 
-877 PDSKYT
+877 
-883 TIGHW
+883 
-888 LVLLSI
+888 
-894 SGDTVTISNAG
+894 
-905 RDSESGTETDNINT
+905 
-919 LVEKYMEGNG
+919 
-929 YILVKSAKTDSATN
+929 VKD
-943 VKNEAI
+943 EAI
-949 AGDINQDGYIN
+949 AGDINQDGYVN

-990 ESIDANDLTALKVII
+990 DTIDANDLTALKVII

-1035 KLSVTEGEEFINVT
+1035 KISVTEGEEFINVT
-1049 ENEDGISIKS
+1049 ENQDDISIKS

-1075 YLNEKNEEE
+1075 YLNEDNEEE

-1106 TGKKVNKNILGDVN
+1106 TEKKVNKNILGDVN

-1137 VNLIQLTEEGK
+1137 VNLIQLTEEEK

-1433 SEGKATI
+1433 SEGEATI

-1511 SVGIPKFVG
+1511 SVGIPEFVG

-1739 LTVMNEENMDEPIV
+1739 LTVINEENMDEPIV

-1760 IKAIYIMAEE
+1760 IKTIDIMAEE

-1882 KENESNSNKNEGVLE
+1882 KEKESNSNSNKNEGVLE

>member
-43 CITQIAINP
+43 SVTQIAINP
-52 IEKRLARS
+52 IEKKLAKYS
-60 QAPSDQVTR
+60 SVR
-69 ITSSSRLILERIVK
+69 ITSSSDVILKYIINKISDEIWLTWDEQKNMNPVEASLERNNRKALHKI
-83 TMENTGYGKGYW
+83 
-95 TQCKNAVRTPTPTSG
+95 SG
-110 GLYYIDIPSFYFN
+110 GYYIEVPSRYFSS
-123 EDVGGAWNST
+123 DT
-133 YVYYCKEITEFD
+133 CKKEKEFN

-169 NFSNCKISETS
+169 NFSNCKISGTS

-189 ALRKITYIDLSKNN
+189 ALKNITYIDLSKNN
-203 IESINAG
+203 IESINDG

-348 IYPTSGENVNYNN
+348 IYPTFGENVNYNN

-367 GNYVGNNTVKYP
+367 GNYVGNNKVKYP

-390 TYPGLRDI
+390 TYPGLRDL

-415 TNYKSETGKN
+415 TNYRSEIGKN

-461 SATYKI
+461 SKTYKI
-467 SKSGKYTIKVED
+467 TKSGKYTIKVED

-486 IEENVNVD
+486 IEENVKVD

-543 NGTDLKTGTINVGN
+543 NGVDLKTNTINVGN

-572 TGTLYGDYV
+572 AGALYGDYV
-581 IEIYGLSD
+581 IEIYGISD
-589 KWGNATSYTI
+589 KWGNATSYVI

-623 SDKQKMTIYQNQK
+623 YDKQKMTIYQNQK
-636 IVIDLT
+636 IIIDLT

-664 LKNKNKNKKDKSEIY
+664 LKNKNKKDKSEIY

-736 YYGNSEANKLYFASA
+736 YYGNSELNKLYLAS
-751 VDISTYSETGDGY
+751 
-764 TWLTKVGDKNYKNY
+764 DKN
-778 KQFRGSYA
+778 
-786 EKSYWGGTIH
+786 EK
-796 QYGCGPTSV
+796 
-805 AIVLS
+805 
-810 GLGIDKNPGDVANS
+810 D
-824 IKEGTSPSSLKTA
+824 
-837 FENFGVTVELKYNT
+837 
-851 STETTIKN
+851 
-859 IRNNL
+859 R
-864 EKGMPVLVGVSPG
+864 
-877 PDSKYT
+877 
-883 TIGHW
+883 
-888 LVLLSI
+888 
-894 SGDTVTISNAG
+894 
-905 RDSESGTETDNINT
+905 
-919 LVEKYMEGNG
+919 
-929 YILVKSAKTDSATN
+929 
-943 VKNEAI
+943 AI
-949 AGDINQDGYIN
+949 AGDINQDGYVN

-1210 YAEGQEDMV
+1210 YAEGQADMV

-1241 KIAICCSMLDENSE
+1241 KIVICCSMLDENSE

-1433 SEGKATI
+1433 SEGEATI

-1511 SVGIPKFVG
+1511 SVGIPEFVG

-1739 LTVMNEENMDEPIV
+1739 LTVINEENMDEPIV

-1760 IKAIYIMAEE
+1760 IKTIDIMAEE

>member
-1 MKIRKFLKVLNFLFI
+1 MKVLNFLFI
-16 ILAAEVIIGLVCITN
+16 ILVAEVIIGLVCITN

-43 CITQIAINP
+43 SITQIAINP

-664 LKNKNKNKKDKSEIY
+664 LKNKNKKDKSEIY

-736 YYGNSEANKLYFASA
+736 YYGNSELNKLYLAS
-751 VDISTYSETGDGY
+751 
-764 TWLTKVGDKNYKNY
+764 DKN
-778 KQFRGSYA
+778 
-786 EKSYWGGTIH
+786 
-796 QYGCGPTSV
+796 
-805 AIVLS
+805 
-810 GLGIDKNPGDVANS
+810 
-824 IKEGTSPSSLKTA
+824 
-837 FENFGVTVELKYNT
+837 
-851 STETTIKN
+851 
-859 IRNNL
+859 
-864 EKGMPVLVGVSPG
+864 
-877 PDSKYT
+877 
-883 TIGHW
+883 
-888 LVLLSI
+888 
-894 SGDTVTISNAG
+894 
-905 RDSESGTETDNINT
+905 
-919 LVEKYMEGNG
+919 
-929 YILVKSAKTDSATN
+929 VKD
-943 VKNEAI
+943 EAI
-949 AGDINQDGYIN
+949 AGDINQDGYVN

-1075 YLNEKNEEE
+1075 YLNEDNEEE

-1210 YAEGQEDMV
+1210 YAEGQADMV

-1241 KIAICCSMLDENSE
+1241 KIVICCSMLDENSE

-1473 DEGQQEYKKGE
+1473 DEGQQEYKQGE
-1484 KISFKVVFSEEIKGE
+1484 KISIKIAFSEEVKGN
-1499 VPELQLVFGNNS
+1499 VPELQLEFGNNS
-1511 SVGIPKFVG
+1511 SVKNPEFIRF
-1520 IEDNNTA
+1520 EDNNTA

-1537 DNGILKILGLNGGNL
+1537 DNGILKIVGLNDGNL

-1564 VNNEEEEFT
+1564 VNNEEEEDFT
-1573 IEETEENIDIENETL
+1573 IEETEENIDIENEKM
-1588 EVSSN
+1588 EVLSN

-1882 KENESNSNKNEGVLE
+1882 KENESNSNSNKNYHLNYHIRVQ
-1897 KLPFKLPYT
+1897 
-1906 GSVAFWIIIASVGVG
+1906 
-1921 ATIAGVSYIVRK
+1921 
-1933 KHYIK
+1933 

>member
-1 MKIRKFLKVLNFLFI
+1 MKIMKFLKVLNFLFI
-16 ILAAEVIIGLVCITN
+16 ILVAEVIIGLVCITN

-43 CITQIAINP
+43 SITQIAINP
-52 IEKRLARS
+52 IEKKLAKYS
-60 QAPSDQVTR
+60 SVR
-69 ITSSSRLILERIVK
+69 ITSSSDVILKYIINKISDEIWLTWDEQKNMNPVEASLERNNRKALHKI
-83 TMENTGYGKGYW
+83 
-95 TQCKNAVRTPTPTSG
+95 SG
-110 GLYYIDIPSFYFN
+110 GYYIEVPSRYFSS
-123 EDVGGAWNST
+123 DT
-133 YVYYCKEITEFD
+133 CKKEKEFN

-169 NFSNCKISETS
+169 NFSNCKISGTS

-189 ALRKITYIDLSKNN
+189 ALKNITYIDLSKNN
-203 IESINAG
+203 IESINDG

-245 VKSYGNIVAPT
+245 VKSYGNIVVPT

-479 LAGNWRK
+479 LAGNRRK

-664 LKNKNKNKKDKSEIY
+664 LKNKNKKDKSEIY

-736 YYGNSEANKLYFASA
+736 YYGNSELNKLYLAS
-751 VDISTYSETGDGY
+751 
-764 TWLTKVGDKNYKNY
+764 DKN
-778 KQFRGSYA
+778 
-786 EKSYWGGTIH
+786 EK
-796 QYGCGPTSV
+796 
-805 AIVLS
+805 
-810 GLGIDKNPGDVANS
+810 D
-824 IKEGTSPSSLKTA
+824 
-837 FENFGVTVELKYNT
+837 
-851 STETTIKN
+851 
-859 IRNNL
+859 R
-864 EKGMPVLVGVSPG
+864 
-877 PDSKYT
+877 
-883 TIGHW
+883 
-888 LVLLSI
+888 
-894 SGDTVTISNAG
+894 
-905 RDSESGTETDNINT
+905 
-919 LVEKYMEGNG
+919 
-929 YILVKSAKTDSATN
+929 
-943 VKNEAI
+943 AI
-949 AGDINQDGYIN
+949 AGDINQDGYVN

-1210 YAEGQEDMV
+1210 YAEGQADMV

-1241 KIAICCSMLDENSE
+1241 KIVICCSMLDENSE

-1285 SNLPDKY
+1285 SKLPDKY

-1311 DENIVKLKE
+1311 DENVVKLKE

>member
-1 MKIRKFLKVLNFLFI
+1 MKVLNFLFI
-16 ILAAEVIIGLVCITN
+16 ILVAEVIIGLVCITN

-43 CITQIAINP
+43 SITQIAINP

-299 MFNWSGIKAST
+299 MFNWLGIKAST

-664 LKNKNKNKKDKSEIY
+664 LKNKNKKDKSEIY

-736 YYGNSEANKLYFASA
+736 YYGNSELNKLYLAS
-751 VDISTYSETGDGY
+751 
-764 TWLTKVGDKNYKNY
+764 DKN
-778 KQFRGSYA
+778 
-786 EKSYWGGTIH
+786 
-796 QYGCGPTSV
+796 
-805 AIVLS
+805 
-810 GLGIDKNPGDVANS
+810 
-824 IKEGTSPSSLKTA
+824 
-837 FENFGVTVELKYNT
+837 
-851 STETTIKN
+851 
-859 IRNNL
+859 
-864 EKGMPVLVGVSPG
+864 
-877 PDSKYT
+877 
-883 TIGHW
+883 
-888 LVLLSI
+888 
-894 SGDTVTISNAG
+894 
-905 RDSESGTETDNINT
+905 
-919 LVEKYMEGNG
+919 
-929 YILVKSAKTDSATN
+929 VKD
-943 VKNEAI
+943 EAI

-1210 YAEGQEDMV
+1210 YAEGQADMV

-1241 KIAICCSMLDENSE
+1241 KIVICCSMLDENSE

-1285 SNLPDKY
+1285 SKLPDKY

-1311 DENIVKLKE
+1311 DENVVKLKE

-1433 SEGKATI
+1433 SEGEATI

-1882 KENESNSNKNEGVLE
+1882 KEKESNSNSNKNEGVLE

>member
-1 MKIRKFLKVLNFLFI
+1 MKIMKFLKVLNFLFI
-16 ILAAEVIIGLVCITN
+16 ILVAEVIIGLVCITN

-43 CITQIAINP
+43 SITQIAINP
-52 IEKRLARS
+52 IEKKLAKYS
-60 QAPSDQVTR
+60 SVR
-69 ITSSSRLILERIVK
+69 ITSSSDVILKYIINKISDEIWLTWDEQKNMNPVEASLERNNRKALHKI
-83 TMENTGYGKGYW
+83 
-95 TQCKNAVRTPTPTSG
+95 SG
-110 GLYYIDIPSFYFN
+110 GYYIEVPSRYFSS
-123 EDVGGAWNST
+123 DT
-133 YVYYCKEITEFD
+133 CKKEKEFN

-169 NFSNCKISETS
+169 NFSNCKISGTS

-664 LKNKNKNKKDKSEIY
+664 LKNKNKKDKSEIY

-736 YYGNSEANKLYFASA
+736 YYGNSELNKLYLAS
-751 VDISTYSETGDGY
+751 
-764 TWLTKVGDKNYKNY
+764 DKN
-778 KQFRGSYA
+778 
-786 EKSYWGGTIH
+786 EK
-796 QYGCGPTSV
+796 
-805 AIVLS
+805 
-810 GLGIDKNPGDVANS
+810 D
-824 IKEGTSPSSLKTA
+824 
-837 FENFGVTVELKYNT
+837 
-851 STETTIKN
+851 
-859 IRNNL
+859 R
-864 EKGMPVLVGVSPG
+864 
-877 PDSKYT
+877 
-883 TIGHW
+883 
-888 LVLLSI
+888 
-894 SGDTVTISNAG
+894 
-905 RDSESGTETDNINT
+905 
-919 LVEKYMEGNG
+919 
-929 YILVKSAKTDSATN
+929 
-943 VKNEAI
+943 AI
-949 AGDINQDGYIN
+949 AGDINQDGYVN

-1016 SETFKVYDNENK
+1016 SETFKVYDNKNK

-1210 YAEGQEDMV
+1210 YAEGQADMV

-1241 KIAICCSMLDENSE
+1241 KIVICCSMLDENSE

-1473 DEGQQEYKKGE
+1473 DEGQQEYKQGE
-1484 KISFKVVFSEEIKGE
+1484 KISIKIAFSEEVKGN
-1499 VPELQLVFGNNS
+1499 VPELQLEFGNNS
-1511 SVGIPKFVG
+1511 SVKNPEFIRF
-1520 IEDNNTA
+1520 EDNNTA

-1537 DNGILKILGLNGGNL
+1537 DNGILKIVGLNDGNL

-1564 VNNEEEEFT
+1564 VNNEEEEDFT

-1760 IKAIYIMAEE
+1760 IKTIDIMAEE

>member
-1 MKIRKFLKVLNFLFI
+1 MKVLNFLFI
-16 ILAAEVIIGLVCITN
+16 ILVAEVIIGLVCITN

-43 CITQIAINP
+43 SVTQIAINP
-52 IEKRLARS
+52 IEKKLAKYS
-60 QAPSDQVTR
+60 SVR
-69 ITSSSRLILERIVK
+69 ITSSSDVILKYIINKISDEIWLTWDEQKNMNPVEASLERNNRKALHKI
-83 TMENTGYGKGYW
+83 
-95 TQCKNAVRTPTPTSG
+95 SG
-110 GLYYIDIPSFYFN
+110 GYYIEVPSRYFSS
-123 EDVGGAWNST
+123 DT
-133 YVYYCKEITEFD
+133 CKKEKEFN

-169 NFSNCKISETS
+169 NFSNCKISGTS

-189 ALRKITYIDLSKNN
+189 ALKNITYIDLSKNN
-203 IESINAG
+203 IESINDG

-271 VKSKGKEQEK
+271 VKSKGKEKET

-299 MFNWSGIKAST
+299 MFNWSGTKAST

-318 NNNNNQIYYNI
+318 NNSNNYYQM
-329 SLSYKSSTTSGWEQ
+329 SLRYNSSVTNGWAKK
-343 IKYIE
+343 KYIN
-348 IYPTSGENVNYNN
+348 IWPSNGLNVDCNN
-361 AKVYVN
+361 AKIYVN
-367 GNYVGNNTVKYP
+367 GKYVGYNTVKYL
-379 VTKNGKYTIKI
+379 VTKNGTYNIKVI
-390 TYPGLRDI
+390 YPGLNTI
-398 ILNQEVKGI
+398 AFSQEVKGI
-407 DREHPTFT
+407 DTNRPTIT
-415 TNYKSETGKN
+415 ASCKSELGKN
-425 IKYLTVYAKDN
+425 IKYLMICAKDN
-436 VAIKN
+436 VAIKR
-441 ISVNGTNIY
+441 ISVNGSDIY
-450 SCNKKDYYCAY
+450 KCNNKNYYCAY
-461 SATYKI
+461 PVTYEVT
-467 SKSGKYTIKVED
+467 KSGTYNIEVED
-479 LAGNWRK
+479 LAGNIRISKKK
-486 IEENVNVD
+486 IKTD
-494 TTPPKIQSLQIKKN
+494 TTPPKIQSLQIKK
-508 DKIYDKD
+508 DGKIYDKD

-642 TEEKLGN
+642 TEDKLGN

-664 LKNKNKNKKDKSEIY
+664 LKNKNKKDKSEIY

-736 YYGNSEANKLYFASA
+736 YYGNSELNKLYLAS
-751 VDISTYSETGDGY
+751 
-764 TWLTKVGDKNYKNY
+764 DKN
-778 KQFRGSYA
+778 
-786 EKSYWGGTIH
+786 
-796 QYGCGPTSV
+796 
-805 AIVLS
+805 
-810 GLGIDKNPGDVANS
+810 
-824 IKEGTSPSSLKTA
+824 
-837 FENFGVTVELKYNT
+837 
-851 STETTIKN
+851 
-859 IRNNL
+859 
-864 EKGMPVLVGVSPG
+864 
-877 PDSKYT
+877 
-883 TIGHW
+883 
-888 LVLLSI
+888 
-894 SGDTVTISNAG
+894 
-905 RDSESGTETDNINT
+905 
-919 LVEKYMEGNG
+919 
-929 YILVKSAKTDSATN
+929 VKD
-943 VKNEAI
+943 EAI
-949 AGDINQDGYIN
+949 AGDINQDGYVN

-1210 YAEGQEDMV
+1210 YAEGQADMV

-1241 KIAICCSMLDENSE
+1241 KIVICCSMLDENSE

-1473 DEGQQEYKKGE
+1473 DEGQQEYKQGE
-1484 KISFKVVFSEEIKGE
+1484 KISIKIAFSEEVKGN
-1499 VPELQLVFGNNS
+1499 VPELQLEFGNNS
-1511 SVGIPKFVG
+1511 SVKNPEFIRF
-1520 IEDNNTA
+1520 EDNNTA

-1537 DNGILKILGLNGGNL
+1537 DNGILKIVGLNDGNL

-1564 VNNEEEEFT
+1564 VNNEEEEDFT
-1573 IEETEENIDIENETL
+1573 IEETEENIDIENEKM
-1588 EVSSN
+1588 EVLSN

-1882 KENESNSNKNEGVLE
+1882 KEKESNSNSNKNEGVLE

>member
-1 MKIRKFLKVLNFLFI
+1 MKIMKFLKVLNFLFI
-16 ILAAEVIIGLVCITN
+16 ILVAEVIIGLVCITN

-43 CITQIAINP
+43 SITQIAINP
-52 IEKRLARS
+52 IEKKLAKYS
-60 QAPSDQVTR
+60 SVR
-69 ITSSSRLILERIVK
+69 ITSSSDVILKYIINKISDEIWLTWDEQKNMNPVEASLERNNRKALHKI
-83 TMENTGYGKGYW
+83 
-95 TQCKNAVRTPTPTSG
+95 SG
-110 GLYYIDIPSFYFN
+110 GYYIEVPSRYFSS
-123 EDVGGAWNST
+123 AT
-133 YVYYCKEITEFD
+133 CKKETEFN

-479 LAGNWRK
+479 LAGNLRK

-664 LKNKNKNKKDKSEIY
+664 LKNKNKKDKSEIY

-736 YYGNSEANKLYFASA
+736 YYGNSELNKLYLAS
-751 VDISTYSETGDGY
+751 
-764 TWLTKVGDKNYKNY
+764 DKN
-778 KQFRGSYA
+778 
-786 EKSYWGGTIH
+786 EK
-796 QYGCGPTSV
+796 
-805 AIVLS
+805 
-810 GLGIDKNPGDVANS
+810 D
-824 IKEGTSPSSLKTA
+824 
-837 FENFGVTVELKYNT
+837 
-851 STETTIKN
+851 
-859 IRNNL
+859 R
-864 EKGMPVLVGVSPG
+864 
-877 PDSKYT
+877 
-883 TIGHW
+883 
-888 LVLLSI
+888 
-894 SGDTVTISNAG
+894 
-905 RDSESGTETDNINT
+905 
-919 LVEKYMEGNG
+919 
-929 YILVKSAKTDSATN
+929 
-943 VKNEAI
+943 AI
-949 AGDINQDGYIN
+949 AGDINQDGYVN

-1137 VNLIQLTEEGK
+1137 VNLIQLTEEEK

-1241 KIAICCSMLDENSE
+1241 KIVICCSMLDENSE

-1433 SEGKATI
+1433 SEGEATI

-1511 SVGIPKFVG
+1511 SVGIPEFVG

-1739 LTVMNEENMDEPIV
+1739 LTVINEENMDEPIV

-1760 IKAIYIMAEE
+1760 IKTIDIMAEE

>member
-1 MKIRKFLKVLNFLFI
+1 MKVLNFLFI
-16 ILAAEVIIGLVCITN
+16 ILVAEVIIGLVCITN

-43 CITQIAINP
+43 SITQIAINP

-664 LKNKNKNKKDKSEIY
+664 LKNKNKKDKSEIY

-736 YYGNSEANKLYFASA
+736 YYGNSELNKLYLAS
-751 VDISTYSETGDGY
+751 
-764 TWLTKVGDKNYKNY
+764 DKN
-778 KQFRGSYA
+778 
-786 EKSYWGGTIH
+786 
-796 QYGCGPTSV
+796 
-805 AIVLS
+805 
-810 GLGIDKNPGDVANS
+810 
-824 IKEGTSPSSLKTA
+824 
-837 FENFGVTVELKYNT
+837 
-851 STETTIKN
+851 
-859 IRNNL
+859 
-864 EKGMPVLVGVSPG
+864 
-877 PDSKYT
+877 
-883 TIGHW
+883 
-888 LVLLSI
+888 
-894 SGDTVTISNAG
+894 
-905 RDSESGTETDNINT
+905 
-919 LVEKYMEGNG
+919 
-929 YILVKSAKTDSATN
+929 VKD
-943 VKNEAI
+943 EAI

-1210 YAEGQEDMV
+1210 YAEGQADMV

-1241 KIAICCSMLDENSE
+1241 KIVICCSMLDENSE

-1285 SNLPDKY
+1285 SKLPDKY

-1473 DEGQQEYKKGE
+1473 DEGQQEYKQGE
-1484 KISFKVVFSEEIKGE
+1484 KISIKIAFSEEVKGN
-1499 VPELQLVFGNNS
+1499 VPELQLEFGNNS
-1511 SVGIPKFVG
+1511 SVKNPEFIRF
-1520 IEDNNTA
+1520 EDNNTA

-1537 DNGILKILGLNGGNL
+1537 DNGILKIVGLNDGNL

-1564 VNNEEEEFT
+1564 VNNEEEEDFT
-1573 IEETEENIDIENETL
+1573 IEETEENIDIENEKM
-1588 EVSSN
+1588 EVLSN

-1882 KENESNSNKNEGVLE
+1882 KENESNSNSNKNEGVLE